1 MPVYKPKG
9 LTSADRTDA
18 EKKAIAQ
25 QGGVSVQLD
34 TLPSFHRQEFGVS
47 SMPAAVEY
55 NDTLANQVQDERDK
69 IAENYY
75 LGEEDHV
82 NYATENENIKKI
94 ARKVSPFFQKYE
106 LSDKVQYSPQD
117 WTNLYLDYEA
127 QKKVLGEDQANQW
140 LAGELKE
147 HITSNQSIAEKVYNG
162 FRGMGA
168 SIAGGAVGAYGK
180 LVGLADFIAGKHENI
195 EGVSGLGNLIDSMTD
210 NDITRYGKD
219 MITYGTW
226 RKDRIETIKNGS
238 GISDAAI
245 LETRDQENSIFDIN
259 TIPKALQNSGFTV
272 ASMFIG
278 GAEAKLAQWAFRAL
292 KAGTLAARGA
302 KTVEAIARTRDALRR
317 IQTAER
323 INNAFVIPAL
333 AGTTEGFMEALDT
346 KMQVLEDG
354 RNYLANFNEKRIQD
368 KAQEYRAANPLLSE
382 EEALNKATNFILTD
396 SDELKKYGEAVK
408 QIDFAATR
416 AGINNFYANSA
427 INGIANMTLKAGL
440 QAPRVQTALQ
450 KSRLTSWA
458 TPKGNFTING
468 EGQAVAKYGIGKQAW
483 NIIKEPLGEFSEEY
497 LQTLSDATARGGAE
511 NNIHA
516 FIDNKYNGDSMA
528 EVGDYMS
535 GDIAAAFTAL
545 KNTVVSKDALEAG
558 IYGAISSV
566 LGSPAVRARDYT
578 KQVMGSDGKYHT
590 KIDLSRREGESL
602 FGTVT
607 RLMPWRSG
615 LVQAIRETGTQR
627 RELQDE
633 AKVLNEWIQDPSHR
647 EKFDGVIG
655 TWSWAKQME
664 DSGNRGDEFG
674 YRNSLLGKTIND
686 AMMLEKLRGTAYYDS
701 FMNEVVEASQLE
713 EGTPEAA
720 RYISAL
726 RDNVEVDTEGRSD
739 SDLVEDLRNNAQKLL
754 ETMTKIQD
762 ESDTIERTL
771 GPVDEDTKQ
780 ALIYGQMA
788 IEDWENRGKKLQ
800 EELKQDTSE
809 IENTTEGTNLSDV
822 QKKAIATYG
831 SLQRAESEL
840 GKLRERAATL
850 SKVIESGEKT
860 KKNLTEAGKTKL
872 LTNKAELKAINKR
885 LKQFEGMEIDREN
898 PSVLNEQQIMALDPA
913 SRAAMLDPKNLS
925 KFSQAQQDVINNLTE
940 KATAKDRTFT
950 NKAVDAGRIAADAEK
965 FYKQYAEISKDP
977 GAFNRYTQR
986 AKQDAADALT
996 AKRFESLNGVEDYN
1010 SFANEMDDI
1019 FDNSSMREQ
1028 ALISRA
1034 LSKSQNPMYERYKAD
1049 RKELSDLMNQIVKD
1063 EDYMD
1068 LEDNDKELF
1077 ASTLSFLKNHG
1088 VNLNDNDSVVESLSA
1103 TEENGKTA
1111 FENYV
1116 DQINSKLPEPE
1127 QLVFT
1132 SPGEVI
1138 QTFKDVMGSY
1148 RRDQAET
1155 ARNER
1160 PVTPSP
1166 LATPADSTPAPEVK
1180 ATPKQ
1185 EGEKKKEEEVKEK
1198 KPLDTLADSVI
1209 DTVQDTENKELI
1221 DSMNRA
1227 VQSIEKSHAD
1237 GATKAQAMSILAEL
1251 GETDYDSPL
1260 DLSRS
1265 IDAYAN
1271 RLLAESE
1278 DGTSPVVTLLKQA
1291 AVQAGKTEATPTVQN
1306 ILSGTKQATSPDSFA
1321 FSRPVLDTN
1330 AGVIDP
1336 LDHSEMR
1343 RLYPD
1348 STIVKYLDRW
1358 GVDDYLRSDKLKRGT
1373 KVYFVSPSEY
1383 AQETKAEIESKG
1395 GFYNLDNEVLVAVV
1409 EDENGPMTIGDKKY
1423 QPIGIM
1429 PRTSSERNN
1438 GAARLGEVRKLA
1450 QKTGYDKLVADESGN
1465 PVVTTLGEPVRA
1477 KAPEQLEPSE
1487 PNHSIQTIQMNDL
1500 SKPEREQLQQM
1511 SPAERRSSPL
1521 YQKMKTEFLKHFK
1534 VSRRSNGT
1542 PYLSYSVPNLKGEE
1556 TPFEGFVTPVQRTR
1570 DINQGRLI
1578 SELFNAGDVAGI
1590 LNGNSRLRRAARE
1603 LAKFS
1608 ENFNDDIM
1616 LTRTEEGLVPIGE
1629 GVEILEKAANDLTKK
1644 MANHLSLPVREGWKY
1659 KITPSEEM
1667 IGEGEN
1673 ARRAFMLSIESND
1686 GREINL
1692 ALFAKGSISEQGQF
1706 YILRELIMDGSSVR
1720 MRDNK
1725 NSFVIWQVNFNDVGN
1740 DADRAKANISD
1751 IYDDDIIDFSKASLK
1766 YVIRGVPL
1774 QAPFTLQGEPAY
1786 RVSES
1791 AVSDN
1796 ATIQPITSQPTGQGE
1811 VKRGNATID
1820 TDTGVVVEGRDSE
1833 TYEVSTAGDK
1843 RFSALN
1849 AKLKDGRTIEE
1860 AYQLDVKG
1868 YRSLGYSWRQ
1878 AKADRGRN
1886 APNKMTPEELYQA
1899 YKGLWRQWASENPE
1913 LIEELRKASEGKT
1926 LTDRFASGGAVSQA
1940 RALTE
1945 ILQETQS
1952 EKREAREEVR
1962 QGTRMR
1968 DRRAKRGTSKQPEI
1982 KPQHKWGVWE
1992 GRSMSPSEIQD
2003 ALSQKGYTE
2012 ESWNKLSEEMKDHE
2026 LDCCGA

>member
-55 NDTLANQVQDERDK
+55 NDTLANQVQEERAK
-69 IAENYY
+69 RAENYY

-94 ARKVSPFFQKYE
+94 ARKVSPLFQKYE
-106 LSDKVQYSPQD
+106 FSDKVQYSPQD

-140 LAGELKE
+140 LAGELQD
-147 HITSNQSIAEKVYNG
+147 HIASNQSIAEKAYNG

-168 SIAGGAVGAYGK
+168 SAAGAAVGLYGN
-180 LVGLADFIAGKHENI
+180 LVGLADFIAGRHEKI
-195 EGVSGLGNLIDSMTD
+195 EGVSGLGNLIDSMMD
-210 NDITRYGKD
+210 NDITRYGDD
-219 MITYGTW
+219 MVTYGTW
-226 RKDRIETIKNGS
+226 RKDRIEALKNGS
-238 GISDAAI
+238 KISDTAI
-245 LETRDQENSIFDIN
+245 LETREQENSIFDIN
-259 TIPKALQNSGFTV
+259 TLPTALQNGGFTIM
-272 ASMFIG
+272 SMLTG
-278 GAEAKLAQWAFRAL
+278 AAEAKLAQWAFRGL

-302 KTVEAIARTRDALRR
+302 KTVEDITRTRNVLRK
-317 IQTAER
+317 IQNAER

-333 AGTTEGFMEALDT
+333 AGTTEGFMEGLQT
-346 KMQVLEDG
+346 KRQSLEEG
-354 RNYLANFNEKRIQD
+354 RNYLASFNEKRIQD
-368 KAQEYRAANPLLSE
+368 KAQEYMAANPELSE
-382 EEALNKATNFILTD
+382 EEALNQATDFILND
-396 SDELKKYGEAVK
+396 PDELKKYEEAVK

-450 KSRLTSWA
+450 KSKLTSWA
-458 TPKGNFTING
+458 TPKGNFTINE
-468 EGQAVAKYGIGKQAW
+468 EGQVVAKYGIGKQAW

-566 LGSPAVRARDYT
+566 LGTPAVRARDYT

-590 KIDLSRREGESL
+590 KIDLSRREGENL
-602 FGTVT
+602 FETVT

-627 RELQDE
+627 RELQEE

-800 EELKQDTSE
+800 EELRKATSE
-809 IENTTEGTNLSDV
+809 IENTTEGTSLSDV

-831 SLQRAESEL
+831 SLQKAESEL
-840 GKLRERAATL
+840 GKLKERAAIL

-885 LKQFEGMEIDREN
+885 LKQFEGMEIDKEN
-898 PSVLNEQQIMALDPA
+898 PPVLNEQQIMALDPA
-913 SRAAMLDPKNLS
+913 SRATMLDPKNLS
-925 KFSQAQQDVINNLTE
+925 QFSQAQQDVINNLTE

-986 AKQDAADALT
+986 ARQAAADALT

-1068 LEDNDKELF
+1068 LEDNDKALF
-1077 ASTLSFLKNHG
+1077 ANTLFFLKNHG

-1166 LATPADSTPAPEVK
+1166 LATPADSTPASEVK

-1185 EGEKKKEEEVKEK
+1185 EEEKREKVKEE

-1209 DTVQDTENKELI
+1209 ETVQDTDNKELI

-1237 GATKAQAMSILAEL
+1237 EAAKAQAMSILAEL
-1251 GETDYDSPL
+1251 GESDYDSPL

-1291 AVQAGKTEATPTVQN
+1291 AVQAGKTESAPTVQN

-1395 GFYNLDNEVLVAVV
+1395 GFYNLDNEVLVSVV

-1438 GAARLGEVRKLA
+1438 GAARLGKVRKLA

-1500 SKPEREQLQQM
+1500 SKSEREQLQQM

-1534 VSRRSNGT
+1534 VSRRSTGT
-1542 PYLSYSVPNLKGEE
+1542 PYLSYGVPNLKGEE

-1659 KITPSEEM
+1659 KITPLEEM

-1673 ARRAFMLSIESND
+1673 ARRTFRLSIENTD
-1686 GREINL
+1686 GREIELGRVARGNMT
-1692 ALFAKGSISEQGQF
+1692 EQTQF
-1706 YILRELIMDGSSVR
+1706 NILRNLIMDGSSVR

-1774 QAPFTLQGEPAY
+1774 QAPFTLQGKPAY

-1796 ATIQPITSQPTGQGE
+1796 ATTQPITSQPTGQGE

-1820 TDTGVVVEGRDSE
+1820 TDTGAVVEGTPQVEE
-1833 TYEVSTAGDK
+1833 T
-1843 RFSALN
+1843 
-1849 AKLKDGRTIEE
+1849 
-1860 AYQLDVKG
+1860 
-1868 YRSLGYSWRQ
+1868 
-1878 AKADRGRN
+1878 
-1886 APNKMTPEELYQA
+1886 P
-1899 YKGLWRQWASENPE
+1899 
-1913 LIEELRKASEGKT
+1913 
-1926 LTDRFASGGAVSQA
+1926 
-1940 RALTE
+1940 
-1945 ILQETQS
+1945 QE
-1952 EKREAREEVR
+1952 EKRVAKEEVR
-1962 QGTRMR
+1962 QGSRMR
-1968 DRRAKRGTSKQPEI
+1968 DRRAKRGTSKQPEV

-2003 ALSQKGYTE
+2003 ALGQKGYTE
-2012 ESWNKLSEEMKDHE
+2012 ESWNKLSEEMKEHE

>member
-18 EKKAIAQ
+18 EKKAVAQ

-34 TLPSFHRQEFGVS
+34 TMPSFHRQEFGVS

-55 NDTLANQVQDERDK
+55 NDTLANQVQEERAK
-69 IAENYY
+69 RAENYY
-75 LGEEDHV
+75 LGEGDHV
-82 NYATENENIKKI
+82 IYATENENIKKI

-127 QKKVLGEDQANQW
+127 QKKVLGENQANQW

-147 HITSNQSIAEKVYNG
+147 HITGNQSIAEKVYNG

-168 SIAGGAVGAYGK
+168 FEAGMAVGAYGN
-180 LVGLADFIAGKHENI
+180 LVGLADFIAGKHEKI

-219 MITYGTW
+219 MVTYGTW
-226 RKDRIETIKNGS
+226 RKDRIEAIKNGS

-272 ASMFIG
+272 ASMLIG
-278 GAEAKLAQWAFRAL
+278 GAEAKLAQWAFRGL

-302 KTVEAIARTRDALRR
+302 KTVENIARTRDALRR

-333 AGTTEGFMEALDT
+333 AGTTEGFMEGLDT

-368 KAQEYRAANPLLSE
+368 KAQEYRAANPELSE

-396 SDELKKYGEAVK
+396 PDELKKYGEAVK

-458 TPKGNFTING
+458 TPKGNFAING

-545 KNTVVSKDALEAG
+545 KNTVVSKDAIEAG

-566 LGSPAVRARDYT
+566 LGTPTVRARDYT

-627 RELQDE
+627 RELQEE

-726 RDNVEVDTEGRSD
+726 RDNVEIDTEGRSD

-800 EELKQDTSE
+800 EELRKATSE
-809 IENTTEGTNLSDV
+809 IENTTEGTSLSDV

-831 SLQRAESEL
+831 SLQKAESEL
-840 GKLRERAATL
+840 GKLKERAATL

-872 LTNKAELKAINKR
+872 LTNKVQLKAINKH
-885 LKQFEGMEIDREN
+885 LKQFEGMEIDKEN
-898 PSVLNEQQIMALDPA
+898 PPVLNEQQIMALDPV
-913 SRAAMLDPKNLS
+913 SRATMLDPKNLS

-986 AKQDAADALT
+986 ARQAAADALT
-996 AKRFESLNGVEDYN
+996 AKRFESLNSVEDYN

-1028 ALISRA
+1028 ALVSRA

-1049 RKELSDLMNQIVKD
+1049 RKELSDLMTQIVKD

-1088 VNLNDNDSVVESLSA
+1088 VNLNDNDSVVEALSA

-1116 DQINSKLPEPE
+1116 DQINSKLSEPE
-1127 QLVFT
+1127 KLVFT
-1132 SPGEVI
+1132 SPGEII

-1148 RRDQAET
+1148 KRDQAET

-1185 EGEKKKEEEVKEK
+1185 EEEKREKVKEE

-1209 DTVQDTENKELI
+1209 ETAQDTDNKELI

-1237 GATKAQAMSILAEL
+1237 EAAKAQAMSALAEL

-1271 RLLAESE
+1271 RLLAKSE
-1278 DGTSPVVTLLKQA
+1278 DGISPVVTLLKQA
-1291 AVQAGKTEATPTVQN
+1291 AVQAGKTKSAPTIQN
-1306 ILSGTKQATSPDSFA
+1306 IFSGTKQATSPDSFA

-1343 RLYPD
+1343 RFYPD
-1348 STIVKYLDRW
+1348 GTIVKYLDRW
-1358 GVDDYLRSDKLKRGT
+1358 GVDDYLRSDKLKRGA

-1383 AQETKAEIESKG
+1383 AQETKADIESKG

-1409 EDENGPMTIGDKKY
+1409 EDENGPMTIGGKKY

-1429 PRTSSERNN
+1429 PKTSSERNN
-1438 GAARLGEVRKLA
+1438 GAARLGKVRKLA
-1450 QKTGYDKLVADESGN
+1450 QKTGYDKLVVDESGN

-1511 SPAERRSSPL
+1511 SPAERRNSPI

-1578 SELFNAGDVAGI
+1578 SELFNAGDIAGI

-1616 LTRTEEGLVPIGE
+1616 VTRTEEGLVPIGE

-1796 ATIQPITSQPTGQGE
+1796 ATTQPITSQPTGQGE

-1820 TDTGVVVEGRDSE
+1820 TDTGVVVEGTPQVEE
-1833 TYEVSTAGDK
+1833 T
-1843 RFSALN
+1843 
-1849 AKLKDGRTIEE
+1849 
-1860 AYQLDVKG
+1860 
-1868 YRSLGYSWRQ
+1868 
-1878 AKADRGRN
+1878 
-1886 APNKMTPEELYQA
+1886 P
-1899 YKGLWRQWASENPE
+1899 
-1913 LIEELRKASEGKT
+1913 
-1926 LTDRFASGGAVSQA
+1926 
-1940 RALTE
+1940 
-1945 ILQETQS
+1945 QE
-1952 EKREAREEVR
+1952 EKRVAREEVR
-1962 QGTRMR
+1962 QGSRMR

>member
-18 EKKAIAQ
+18 EKKAMAQ

-55 NDTLANQVQDERDK
+55 NDTLANQVQEERAK
-69 IAENYY
+69 RAENYY

-82 NYATENENIKKI
+82 NYATENENIKKV

-106 LSDKVQYSPQD
+106 FSDKVQYSPQD

-140 LAGELKE
+140 LAGELQD
-147 HITSNQSIAEKVYNG
+147 HIASNQSIAEKAYNG
-162 FRGMGA
+162 LRGMGA
-168 SIAGGAVGAYGK
+168 SAAGAAVSLYGN
-180 LVGLADFIAGKHENI
+180 LVGLADFLAGKHEKI
-195 EGVSGLGNLIDSMTD
+195 EGVNGLGNLVDSMMD
-210 NDITRYGKD
+210 NDITRYGD
-219 MITYGTW
+219 DIVTYGTW
-226 RKDRIETIKNGS
+226 RKDRIEALKNGS
-238 GISDAAI
+238 KISDTAI
-245 LETRDQENSIFDIN
+245 LETREQENSIFDIN
-259 TIPKALQNSGFTV
+259 TLPTALQNGGFTV
-272 ASMFIG
+272 MSMLTG
-278 GAEAKLAQWAFRAL
+278 AAEAKLAQWAFRGL

-302 KTVEAIARTRDALRR
+302 KTVEDIARTRNVLRK
-317 IQTAER
+317 IQNAER

-333 AGTTEGFMEALDT
+333 AGTTEGFMEGLQT
-346 KMQVLEDG
+346 KRQSLEEG

-368 KAQEYRAANPLLSE
+368 KAQEYMAANPELSE
-382 EEALNKATNFILTD
+382 EEALNQATDFILND
-396 SDELKKYGEAVK
+396 PDELKKYEEAVK

-468 EGQAVAKYGIGKQAW
+468 EGQVVAKYGIGKQAW

-545 KNTVVSKDALEAG
+545 KETAVSKDALEAG
-558 IYGAISSV
+558 IYGAISSI
-566 LGSPAVRARDYT
+566 LGTPAVRARDYT

-590 KIDLSRREGESL
+590 KVDLSRREGENL
-602 FGTVT
+602 FETVT

-615 LVQAIRETGTQR
+615 LGQAIRETGAQR
-627 RELQDE
+627 RELQEE

-720 RYISAL
+720 KYISAL

-739 SDLVEDLRNNAQKLL
+739 TDLVEDLRNNAQKLL
-754 ETMTKIQD
+754 ETMTKIQE

-831 SLQRAESEL
+831 SLQGAEREL
-840 GKLRERAATL
+840 GKLRERAITL

-860 KKNLTEAGKTKL
+860 KSNLTKAGRTKL
-872 LTNKAELKAINKR
+872 LNNKVQLKAINKH

-940 KATAKDRTFT
+940 KATAKDRAFT
-950 NKAVDAGRIAADAEK
+950 SKAVDAGRIATDAER

-986 AKQDAADALT
+986 ARQAAADALT
-996 AKRFESLNGVEDYN
+996 AKRFESLNGIEDYN
-1010 SFANEMDDI
+1010 DFANEVDGI
-1019 FDNSSMREQ
+1019 FRNSSMREQ

-1034 LSKSQNPMYERYKAD
+1034 LSKSQNPMFERYKAD
-1049 RKELSDLMNQIVKD
+1049 RKELSDLMDQIVKD

-1068 LEDNDKELF
+1068 LEDNDKALF

-1088 VNLNDNDSVVESLSA
+1088 VNLNDNDSVVEALSA

-1116 DQINSKLPEPE
+1116 DQINSKLSEPK

-1132 SPGEVI
+1132 SPGEII

-1148 RRDQAET
+1148 KRDQAET

-1160 PVTPSP
+1160 PVTPSS

-1185 EGEKKKEEEVKEK
+1185 EGEKREEVKEK
-1198 KPLDTLADSVI
+1198 RPLDTLADSVI
-1209 DTVQDTENKELI
+1209 ETVQDTDNKELI

-1237 GATKAQAMSILAEL
+1237 GAAKAQAMSALAEI

-1291 AVQAGKTEATPTVQN
+1291 AVQAGKTESTPTVQN
-1306 ILSGTKQATSPDSFA
+1306 IFSGTKQATSPDSFA

-1348 STIVKYLDRW
+1348 GTIVKYLDRW

-1383 AQETKAEIESKG
+1383 AQETKAEMESRG
-1395 GFYNLDNEVLVAVV
+1395 SFYNLDNEVLVAVV

-1429 PRTSSERNN
+1429 PRTTSERNN
-1438 GAARLGEVRKLA
+1438 GAARLGKVRKLA

-1500 SKPEREQLQQM
+1500 SKSEREQLQQM

-1521 YQKMKTEFLKHFK
+1521 YQKMKAEFLKHFK
-1534 VSRRSNGT
+1534 VSRRSTGT
-1542 PYLSYSVPNLKGEE
+1542 PYLSYGVPNLKGEE

-1603 LAKFS
+1603 MVRFF

-1616 LTRTEEGLVPIGE
+1616 LTRTEEGLVPIGD

-1659 KITPSEEM
+1659 KITPLEEM

-1673 ARRAFMLSIESND
+1673 ARRTFRLSIENTD
-1686 GREINL
+1686 GREIELGRVARGNMT
-1692 ALFAKGSISEQGQF
+1692 EQTQF
-1706 YILRELIMDGSSVR
+1706 NILRNLIMDGSSVR

-1774 QAPFTLQGEPAY
+1774 QAPFSLQGEPFY

-1796 ATIQPITSQPTGQGE
+1796 ATTQPITSQPTGQGE

-1820 TDTGVVVEGRDSE
+1820 TDTGAVVEG
-1833 TYEVSTAGDK
+1833 
-1843 RFSALN
+1843 
-1849 AKLKDGRTIEE
+1849 
-1860 AYQLDVKG
+1860 
-1868 YRSLGYSWRQ
+1868 
-1878 AKADRGRN
+1878 
-1886 APNKMTPEELYQA
+1886 TP
-1899 YKGLWRQWASENPE
+1899 
-1913 LIEELRKASEGKT
+1913 
-1926 LTDRFASGGAVSQA
+1926 
-1940 RALTE
+1940 
-1945 ILQETQS
+1945 QE
-1952 EKREAREEVR
+1952 EKRVAREEVR
-1962 QGTRMR
+1962 QGSRMR
-1968 DRRAKRGTSKQPEI
+1968 DRRAKRGTSKQPEV

-2003 ALSQKGYTE
+2003 ALGQKGYTE

>member
-18 EKKAIAQ
+18 EKKAMAQ

-47 SMPAAVEY
+47 SMPAVVEY
-55 NDTLANQVQDERDK
+55 NDTLANQVQEERARR
-69 IAENYY
+69 AENYY
-75 LGEEDHV
+75 LGEEDNV
-82 NYATENENIKKI
+82 TYTTENETIKKV

-106 LSDKVQYSPQD
+106 FSDKVKYSPQD

-140 LAGELKE
+140 LAGELQD
-147 HITSNQSIAEKVYNG
+147 HIASNQSIAEKAYNG

-168 SIAGGAVGAYGK
+168 SAAGAAVGLYGN
-180 LVGLADFIAGKHENI
+180 LVGLADFIAGKHEKI
-195 EGVSGLGNLIDSMTD
+195 EGVSGLGNLIDSMMD
-210 NDITRYGKD
+210 NDITRYGDD
-219 MITYGTW
+219 MVTYGTW
-226 RKDRIETIKNGS
+226 RKDRIKSIKNGS
-238 GISDAAI
+238 KISDAAI
-245 LETRDQENSIFDIN
+245 LETREQENSIFDIN
-259 TIPKALQNSGFTV
+259 TLPTALQNGGFTV
-272 ASMFIG
+272 MSMLTG
-278 GAEAKLAQWAFRAL
+278 AAEAKLAQWAFRGL

-302 KTVEAIARTRDALRR
+302 KTVEDIARTRNVLRK
-317 IQTAER
+317 IQNAER

-333 AGTTEGFMEALDT
+333 AGTTEGFMEGLQTKRQAL
-346 KMQVLEDG
+346 EEG
-354 RNYLANFNEKRIQD
+354 RNYLASFNEKRIQD
-368 KAQEYRAANPLLSE
+368 KAQEYMVANPELSE
-382 EEALNKATNFILTD
+382 EEALNQATDFILND
-396 SDELKKYGEAVK
+396 PDELKKYEEAVK
-408 QIDFAATR
+408 QIDFAATK

-468 EGQAVAKYGIGKQAW
+468 EGQVVAKYGIGKQAW

-545 KNTVVSKDALEAG
+545 KDTAVSKDALEAG
-558 IYGAISSV
+558 IYGAISSI
-566 LGSPAVRARDYT
+566 LGTPAVRARDYT
-578 KQVMGSDGKYHT
+578 KQVMGSDSKYHT
-590 KIDLSRREGESL
+590 KIDLGRREGENL
-602 FGTVT
+602 FETVT

-615 LVQAIRETGTQR
+615 LGQAIRETGAQR
-627 RELQDE
+627 RELQEE
-633 AKVLNEWIQDPSHR
+633 AKVLNEWVQDPSHR

-720 RYISAL
+720 KYISAL
-726 RDNVEVDTEGRSD
+726 RDNIEVDTEGRSD
-739 SDLVEDLRNNAQKLL
+739 ADLVEDLRNNAQNLL
-754 ETMTKIQD
+754 ETMTKIQE

-788 IEDWENRGKKLQ
+788 IEDWEKRGKKLQ
-800 EELKQDTSE
+800 EELKQATLE
-809 IENTTEGTNLSDV
+809 IGNTTEGTSLSDI

-840 GKLRERAATL
+840 GKLKERATTL
-850 SKVIESGEKT
+850 SKMIESGEKT
-860 KKNLTEAGKTKL
+860 KKNLTEAGRTKL
-872 LTNKAELKAINKR
+872 LTNKVQLKAINKH
-885 LKQFEGMEIDREN
+885 LKQFEEMEVDKEN

-913 SRAAMLDPKNLS
+913 SRAVMLDPKNLS

-940 KATAKDRTFT
+940 KATAKDRAFT
-950 NKAVDAGRIAADAEK
+950 SKAVDAGRIAADAEK

-986 AKQDAADALT
+986 ARQAAADALT
-996 AKRFESLNGVEDYN
+996 AKRFESLNGIEDYN

-1019 FDNSSMREQ
+1019 FDNSSIREQ
-1028 ALISRA
+1028 ALVSRA

-1049 RKELSDLMNQIVKD
+1049 RKELSDLMDQIAKD

-1068 LEDNDKELF
+1068 LEDNDKALF

-1088 VNLNDNDSVVESLSA
+1088 VNLNNNDSVVEALSA

-1116 DQINSKLPEPE
+1116 DQINSKLSEPE

-1132 SPGEVI
+1132 SPGEII

-1148 RRDQAET
+1148 KRDQAET
-1155 ARNER
+1155 VRNER

-1166 LATPADSTPAPEVK
+1166 LATPADSTPASEVK

-1185 EGEKKKEEEVKEK
+1185 EREKKEEVKEK

-1209 DTVQDTENKELI
+1209 ETIQDTDNKELI

-1237 GATKAQAMSILAEL
+1237 EATKAQAMSTLAEI
-1251 GETDYDSPL
+1251 GEIDYDSPL

-1271 RLLAESE
+1271 RLLAESK

-1291 AVQAGKTEATPTVQN
+1291 AVQAGKTESAPKVLN
-1306 ILSGTKQATSPDSFA
+1306 IFSGTKQATSPDSFA

-1348 STIVKYLDRW
+1348 GTIVKYLDRW
-1358 GVDDYLRSDKLKRGT
+1358 GVDDYLKSDKLKRGT

-1383 AQETKAEIESKG
+1383 AQETKAEIESRG

-1438 GAARLGEVRKLA
+1438 GAARLGKVRKLA
-1450 QKTGYDKLVADESGN
+1450 QKTGYDKLVTDESGN

-1487 PNHSIQTIQMNDL
+1487 SNHSIQTIQMNDL
-1500 SKPEREQLQQM
+1500 SKSEREQLQQM
-1511 SPAERRSSPL
+1511 SPAERRNSPL

-1534 VSRRSNGT
+1534 VSRRSTGT
-1542 PYLSYSVPNLKGEE
+1542 PYLSYGVPNLKGEE

-1603 LAKFS
+1603 MVRFF

-1616 LTRTEEGLVPIGE
+1616 LTRTEEGLMPIGD

-1659 KITPSEEM
+1659 KITPLEEM

-1673 ARRAFMLSIESND
+1673 ARRTFRLSIENTN
-1686 GREINL
+1686 GREIELGRVARGNMT
-1692 ALFAKGSISEQGQF
+1692 EQTQF
-1706 YILRELIMDGSSVR
+1706 NILRNLIMDGTSVR

-1796 ATIQPITSQPTGQGE
+1796 ATTQPITSQPTGQGE

-1820 TDTGVVVEGRDSE
+1820 TDTGVVVEG
-1833 TYEVSTAGDK
+1833 
-1843 RFSALN
+1843 
-1849 AKLKDGRTIEE
+1849 
-1860 AYQLDVKG
+1860 
-1868 YRSLGYSWRQ
+1868 
-1878 AKADRGRN
+1878 
-1886 APNKMTPEELYQA
+1886 TP
-1899 YKGLWRQWASENPE
+1899 
-1913 LIEELRKASEGKT
+1913 
-1926 LTDRFASGGAVSQA
+1926 
-1940 RALTE
+1940 
-1945 ILQETQS
+1945 QE
-1952 EKREAREEVR
+1952 EKRVAREEVR
-1962 QGTRMR
+1962 QGSRMR
-1968 DRRAKRGTSKQPEI
+1968 DRRAKRGTSKQPEV

-2003 ALSQKGYTE
+2003 VLGQKGYTE

>member
-9 LTSADRTDA
+9 LTSADRTDE

-47 SMPAAVEY
+47 SMPAVVEY

-69 IAENYY
+69 IAEKYH
-75 LGEEDHV
+75 LGEEDNV
-82 NYATENENIKKI
+82 IYGTENENIKKV

-106 LSDKVQYSPQD
+106 FSDKVQYSPQD

-127 QKKVLGEDQANQW
+127 QKKVLGENQANQW
-140 LAGELKE
+140 LAGELQD
-147 HITSNQSIAEKVYNG
+147 HIASNQSIAEKAYNG

-168 SIAGGAVGAYGK
+168 SAAGAAVGLYGN
-180 LVGLADFIAGKHENI
+180 LVGLADFIAGKHEKI
-195 EGVSGLGNLIDSMTD
+195 EGVSGLGNLLDSMMD
-210 NDITRYGKD
+210 NDITRYGDD
-219 MITYGTW
+219 MVTYGTW
-226 RKDRIETIKNGS
+226 RKDRIEALKNGS
-238 GISDAAI
+238 KISDAAI
-245 LETRDQENSIFDIN
+245 LETREQENSTFDIN
-259 TIPKALQNSGFTV
+259 TLPTALQNGGFTV
-272 ASMFIG
+272 LSMFTG
-278 GAEAKLAQWAFRAL
+278 VAEAKLAQWAFRSL

-302 KTVEAIARTRDALRR
+302 KTVEDIARTRNVLRK
-317 IQTAER
+317 IQNAER

-333 AGTTEGFMEALDT
+333 AGTTEGFMEGLQTKRQAL
-346 KMQVLEDG
+346 EEG
-354 RNYLANFNEKRIQD
+354 RNYLASFNNKRIQD
-368 KAQEYRAANPLLSE
+368 KAQEYMVANPGLSE
-382 EEALNKATNFILTD
+382 EEALNQATDFILND
-396 SDELKKYGEAVK
+396 PDELKKYEEAVN

-450 KSRLTSWA
+450 KSKLTSWA
-458 TPKGNFTING
+458 TPKGNFTINK
-468 EGQAVAKYGIGKQAW
+468 EGQVAAKYGIGKQAW

-497 LQTLSDATARGGAE
+497 LQTLSDAAARGGAE

-545 KNTVVSKDALEAG
+545 EDTAVSKDALEAG
-558 IYGAISSV
+558 IYGAISSI
-566 LGSPAVRARDYT
+566 LGTPAVRARDYT
-578 KQVMGSDGKYHT
+578 KQVIGSDGKYHT
-590 KIDLSRREGESL
+590 KIDLGRREGENL
-602 FGTVT
+602 FETVT

-615 LVQAIRETGTQR
+615 LGQAIRETKAQR
-627 RELQDE
+627 REFQDE

-655 TWSWAKQME
+655 TWSWAKQIE

-686 AMMLEKLRGTAYYDS
+686 AMMLEKLRGTSYYDS

-720 RYISAL
+720 KYISAL

-739 SDLVEDLRNNAQKLL
+739 ADLVEDLRNNAQKLL

-762 ESDTIERTL
+762 ESDIIERTL

-800 EELKQDTSE
+800 EELKQATSE
-809 IENTTEGTNLSDV
+809 IENTTEGTNLSDI

-831 SLQRAESEL
+831 SLQKAESEL
-840 GKLRERAATL
+840 SKLKERATTL
-850 SKVIESGEKT
+850 SKMIESGEKT
-860 KKNLTEAGKTKL
+860 KKNLTDAGRTKL
-872 LTNKAELKAINKR
+872 LTNKAQLKAINKH
-885 LKQFEGMEIDREN
+885 LKQFEGMEIDNEN
-898 PSVLNEQQIMALDPA
+898 PHVLNEQQIMALDPA
-913 SRAAMLDPKNLS
+913 SRAVMLDPKNLS

-950 NKAVDAGRIAADAEK
+950 SKAVDAGRIAADAEK

-986 AKQDAADALT
+986 ARQAAADALT
-996 AKRFESLNGVEDYN
+996 AKRFESLNSIKDYN
-1010 SFANEMDDI
+1010 SFASEMDNI

-1028 ALISRA
+1028 ALVSRA

-1049 RKELSDLMNQIVKD
+1049 RKELSDLMDQIVKD
-1063 EDYMD
+1063 EDYKD
-1068 LEDNDKELF
+1068 LEDNDKALF

-1088 VNLNDNDSVVESLSA
+1088 VNLNDNNSVVGALSA

-1116 DQINSKLPEPE
+1116 DQINSKLSEPE

-1132 SPGEVI
+1132 SPGEII

-1148 RRDQAET
+1148 KRDQAET
-1155 ARNER
+1155 VRNER

-1166 LATPADSTPAPEVK
+1166 LTTPADSTPASEVK

-1185 EGEKKKEEEVKEK
+1185 EKEKKEEEVKEK

-1209 DTVQDTENKELI
+1209 ETIQDTENKELI

-1237 GATKAQAMSILAEL
+1237 GATKAQAMSILTEI
-1251 GETDYDSPL
+1251 GEVDYDSPL

-1271 RLLAESE
+1271 RLLVESA

-1291 AVQAGKTEATPTVQN
+1291 AVQAGKTESAPTIQN
-1306 ILSGTKQATSPDSFA
+1306 IFSGTKQATSPDSFA

-1330 AGVIDP
+1330 AGIIDP

-1348 STIVKYLDRW
+1348 GTIVKYLDRW

-1383 AQETKAEIESKG
+1383 AQETKTEIESKG

-1438 GAARLGEVRKLA
+1438 GAARLGKVRKLA

-1500 SKPEREQLQQM
+1500 SKSEREQLQQM
-1511 SPAERRSSPL
+1511 SPAERRNSSL

-1534 VSRRSNGT
+1534 VSRRGNGT
-1542 PYLSYSVPNLKGEE
+1542 PYLSYGVPNLKGEE

-1570 DINQGRLI
+1570 DINQGKLI
-1578 SELFNAGDVAGI
+1578 SELFNTGDVTGI
-1590 LNGNSRLRRAARE
+1590 LNGNSRLRRASRE
-1603 LAKFS
+1603 MVRFF

-1616 LTRTEEGLVPIGE
+1616 LTRTEEGLVPIGD

-1659 KITPSEEM
+1659 KITPLEEM

-1673 ARRAFMLSIESND
+1673 ARRAFRLSIENTD
-1686 GREINL
+1686 GREIELGRVARGNMT
-1692 ALFAKGSISEQGQF
+1692 EQTQF
-1706 YILRELIMDGSSVR
+1706 NILRNLIMDGTSVR

-1791 AVSDN
+1791 AISDN
-1796 ATIQPITSQPTGQGE
+1796 ATTQPITSQPTGQGE

-1868 YRSLGYSWRQ
+1868 YRSLGYSWKQ

-1886 APNKMTPEELYQA
+1886 APNKMTPKELYQA

-1913 LIEELRKASEGKT
+1913 LIEELRRESEGKT

-1952 EKREAREEVR
+1952 EKRVTREEVR
-1962 QGTRMR
+1962 QGSRMR
-1968 DRRAKRGTSKQPEI
+1968 DRRVKRGTSKQPEV

-2003 ALSQKGYTE
+2003 ILGQKGYTE

>member
-55 NDTLANQVQDERDK
+55 NDTLANQVQEERAK
-69 IAENYY
+69 RAENYY

-82 NYATENENIKKI
+82 NYATENENIKKV

-140 LAGELKE
+140 LAGELQD
-147 HITSNQSIAEKVYNG
+147 HIASNQSIAEKVYNG
-162 FRGMGA
+162 FRGIGA
-168 SIAGGAVGAYGK
+168 SAAGMAVGAYGK

-219 MITYGTW
+219 MITYGTYN
-226 RKDRIETIKNGS
+226 KDKIETIKKGS

-272 ASMFIG
+272 ASMLIG

-333 AGTTEGFMEALDT
+333 AGTTEGFMEGLDT

-368 KAQEYRAANPLLSE
+368 KAQEYRAANPELSE
-382 EEALNKATNFILTD
+382 EEALNQATNFILTD
-396 SDELKKYGEAVK
+396 PDELKKYGEAVK

-458 TPKGNFTING
+458 TPKGNFTVNG

-566 LGSPAVRARDYT
+566 LGTPAVRARDYT

-627 RELQDE
+627 RELQEE

-872 LTNKAELKAINKR
+872 LTNKAELKDINKR

-898 PSVLNEQQIMALDPA
+898 PSVLNEQQIMALDPI

-1068 LEDNDKELF
+1068 LEDNDKVLF

-1166 LATPADSTPAPEVK
+1166 LATPADSTPASEVK

-1185 EGEKKKEEEVKEK
+1185 EEEKKEEVKEK

-1209 DTVQDTENKELI
+1209 ETVQDTDNKELI

-1291 AVQAGKTEATPTVQN
+1291 AVQAGKTESAPTIQN
-1306 ILSGTKQATSPDSFA
+1306 IFSGTKQATSPDSFA

-1358 GVDDYLRSDKLKRGT
+1358 GVDDYLRSDKLKRGA

-1395 GFYNLDNEVLVAVV
+1395 GFYNLDNEVLVSVV
-1409 EDENGPMTIGDKKY
+1409 EDENGPMTIGGKKY

-1438 GAARLGEVRKLA
+1438 GAARLGKVRKLA
-1450 QKTGYDKLVADESGN
+1450 QKTGYDKLVVDESGN

-1511 SPAERRSSPL
+1511 SPAERRSSPI

-1616 LTRTEEGLVPIGE
+1616 VTRTEEGLVPIGD

-1774 QAPFTLQGEPAY
+1774 QAPFTLQGEPTY
-1786 RVSES
+1786 KVSES

-1796 ATIQPITSQPTGQGE
+1796 ATTQPITSQPTGQGE

-1820 TDTGVVVEGRDSE
+1820 TDTGVVVEGTPQVEE
-1833 TYEVSTAGDK
+1833 T
-1843 RFSALN
+1843 
-1849 AKLKDGRTIEE
+1849 
-1860 AYQLDVKG
+1860 
-1868 YRSLGYSWRQ
+1868 
-1878 AKADRGRN
+1878 
-1886 APNKMTPEELYQA
+1886 P
-1899 YKGLWRQWASENPE
+1899 
-1913 LIEELRKASEGKT
+1913 
-1926 LTDRFASGGAVSQA
+1926 
-1940 RALTE
+1940 
-1945 ILQETQS
+1945 QE
-1952 EKREAREEVR
+1952 EKRVAREEVR
-1962 QGTRMR
+1962 QGSRMR
-1968 DRRAKRGTSKQPEI
+1968 DRRAKRGTSKQHEV

>member
-18 EKKAIAQ
+18 EKKAMAQ

-47 SMPAAVEY
+47 SMPAVVEY
-55 NDTLANQVQDERDK
+55 NDTLANQVQEERARR
-69 IAENYY
+69 AENYY

-82 NYATENENIKKI
+82 DYATENENIKKI

-106 LSDKVQYSPQD
+106 FSDKVQYSPQD

-140 LAGELKE
+140 LAGELQD
-147 HITSNQSIAEKVYNG
+147 HIASNQSIAEKVWNG
-162 FRGMGA
+162 FAGIGAGALGYTVSLLGHVMG
-168 SIAGGAVGAYGK
+168 IGDYFAGNHKNV
-180 LVGLADFIAGKHENI
+180 
-195 EGVSGLGNLIDSMTD
+195 EGISSVGNLIDAMQD
-210 NDITRYGKD
+210 NDITRYGD
-219 MITYGTW
+219 DIITYGTW
-226 RKDRIETIKNGS
+226 KKDRIEAIKRTH
-238 GISDAAI
+238 GISDRPI
-245 LETRDQENSIFDIN
+245 LETREQENSIFDIN
-259 TIPKALQNSGFTV
+259 TIPTALQNGGFTV
-272 ASMFIG
+272 TSMLTG
-278 GAEAKLAQWAFRAL
+278 VAEAKLAQWAFRGL

-302 KTVEAIARTRDALRR
+302 KTVEDIARTRNVLRK
-317 IQTAER
+317 IQNAER

-333 AGTTEGFMEALDT
+333 AGTTEGFMEGLQT
-346 KMQVLEDG
+346 KRQSLEEG

-368 KAQEYRAANPLLSE
+368 KAQEYMAANPELSE
-382 EEALNKATNFILTD
+382 EEALNQATDFILND
-396 SDELKKYGEAVK
+396 PDELKKYEEAVK

-458 TPKGNFTING
+458 TPKGNFAING
-468 EGQAVAKYGIGKQAW
+468 EGQVVAKYGIGKQAW

-545 KNTVVSKDALEAG
+545 KDTAVSKDALEAG

-566 LGSPAVRARDYT
+566 LGTPAVRARDYT

-590 KIDLSRREGESL
+590 KIDLSRREGENL
-602 FGTVT
+602 FETVT

-615 LVQAIRETGTQR
+615 LGQAIRETGAQR
-627 RELQDE
+627 RELQEE

-720 RYISAL
+720 KYISAL

-739 SDLVEDLRNNAQKLL
+739 TDLVEDLRNNAQKLL
-754 ETMTKIQD
+754 ETMTKIQE

-850 SKVIESGEKT
+850 SKMIESREKT

-872 LTNKAELKAINKR
+872 LTNKAQLKAINKH
-885 LKQFEGMEIDREN
+885 LKQFEGMEIDKEN

-940 KATAKDRTFT
+940 KATAKDRAFT
-950 NKAVDAGRIAADAEK
+950 SKAVDAGRIAADAEK

-986 AKQDAADALT
+986 ARQAAADALT

-1028 ALISRA
+1028 ALVSRA
-1034 LSKSQNPMYERYKAD
+1034 LSKSQNPMFERYKAD
-1049 RKELSDLMNQIVKD
+1049 RKELSDLMDQIVKD

-1068 LEDNDKELF
+1068 LEDNDKALF

-1088 VNLNDNDSVVESLSA
+1088 VNLNDNDSVVEALSA

-1116 DQINSKLPEPE
+1116 DQINSKLSEPE

-1132 SPGEVI
+1132 SPGEII

-1148 RRDQAET
+1148 KRDQAET

-1160 PVTPSP
+1160 PITPSP

-1185 EGEKKKEEEVKEK
+1185 EGEKREEVKEK
-1198 KPLDTLADSVI
+1198 RPLDTLADSVI
-1209 DTVQDTENKELI
+1209 ETVQDTDNKELI

-1237 GATKAQAMSILAEL
+1237 GAAKTQAMSALAEI
-1251 GETDYDSPL
+1251 GEADYDSPL

-1306 ILSGTKQATSPDSFA
+1306 IFSGTKQATSPDSFA

-1348 STIVKYLDRW
+1348 GTIVKYLDRW

-1383 AQETKAEIESKG
+1383 AQETKAEMESRG
-1395 GFYNLDNEVLVAVV
+1395 SFYNLDNEVLVAVV

-1429 PRTSSERNN
+1429 PRTTSERNN
-1438 GAARLGEVRKLA
+1438 GAARLGKVRKLA

-1500 SKPEREQLQQM
+1500 SKSEREQLQQM

-1534 VSRRSNGT
+1534 VSRRSTGT
-1542 PYLSYSVPNLKGEE
+1542 PYLSYGVPNLKGEE

-1603 LAKFS
+1603 MVRFF

-1616 LTRTEEGLVPIGE
+1616 LTRTEEGLVPIGD

-1659 KITPSEEM
+1659 KITPLEEM

-1673 ARRAFMLSIESND
+1673 ARRTFRLSIENTD
-1686 GREINL
+1686 GREIELGRVARGNMT
-1692 ALFAKGSISEQGQF
+1692 EQTQF
-1706 YILRELIMDGSSVR
+1706 NILRNLIMDGTSVR

-1774 QAPFTLQGEPAY
+1774 QAPFTLQGEPFY

-1820 TDTGVVVEGRDSE
+1820 TDTGVVVEG
-1833 TYEVSTAGDK
+1833 
-1843 RFSALN
+1843 
-1849 AKLKDGRTIEE
+1849 
-1860 AYQLDVKG
+1860 
-1868 YRSLGYSWRQ
+1868 
-1878 AKADRGRN
+1878 
-1886 APNKMTPEELYQA
+1886 TP
-1899 YKGLWRQWASENPE
+1899 
-1913 LIEELRKASEGKT
+1913 
-1926 LTDRFASGGAVSQA
+1926 
-1940 RALTE
+1940 
-1945 ILQETQS
+1945 QE
-1952 EKREAREEVR
+1952 EKRVAREEVR
-1962 QGTRMR
+1962 QGSRMR
-1968 DRRAKRGTSKQPEI
+1968 DRRAKRGTSKQPEV

-2003 ALSQKGYTE
+2003 ALGQKGYTE

>member
-18 EKKAIAQ
+18 EKKAVAQ

-34 TLPSFHRQEFGVS
+34 TLPSFHRQEFDIS

-55 NDTLANQVQDERDK
+55 NDTLANQFQEERAK
-69 IAENYY
+69 KAENYH
-75 LGEEDHV
+75 LGEEDNV
-82 NYATENENIKKI
+82 TYATENENIKKV

-106 LSDKVQYSPQD
+106 FSDKVQYSPQD

-127 QKKVLGEDQANQW
+127 QKKVLGENQANQW
-140 LAGELKE
+140 LAGQLQD
-147 HITSNQSIAEKVYNG
+147 HIASNQSIAEKAYNG

-168 SIAGGAVGAYGK
+168 SAAGAAVSLYGN
-180 LVGLADFIAGKHENI
+180 LVGLADFIAGKHENV
-195 EGVSGLGNLIDSMTD
+195 EGVSGLGNLIDSMMD
-210 NDITRYGKD
+210 NDITRYGDD
-219 MITYGTW
+219 MVTYGTW
-226 RKDRIETIKNGS
+226 RKDRIESLKNGS
-238 GISDAAI
+238 KISDTAI
-245 LETRDQENSIFDIN
+245 LETREQENSIFDIN
-259 TIPKALQNSGFTV
+259 TLPKALQNGGFTLM
-272 ASMFIG
+272 SMLTG
-278 GAEAKLAQWAFRAL
+278 AAEAKLAQWAFRGL

-302 KTVEAIARTRDALRR
+302 KTVEDIARTRNVLRK
-317 IQTAER
+317 IQSAER

-333 AGTTEGFMEALDT
+333 AGTTEGFMEGLQT
-346 KMQVLEDG
+346 KRQSLEEG

-368 KAQEYRAANPLLSE
+368 KAQEYMAANPELSE
-382 EEALNKATNFILTD
+382 EEALNQATDFILND
-396 SDELKKYGEAVK
+396 PDELKKYEEAVK
-408 QIDFAATR
+408 QIDFAATK
-416 AGINNFYANSA
+416 AGVNNFYANSA

-458 TPKGNFTING
+458 TPKGNFDING
-468 EGQAVAKYGIGKQAW
+468 EGQVVAKYGIGKQAW

-497 LQTLSDATARGGAE
+497 LQTLSDAAARGGAE

-545 KNTVVSKDALEAG
+545 KDTAVSKDALEAG

-566 LGSPAVRARDYT
+566 LGTPVVRTRDYT

-590 KIDLSRREGESL
+590 KIDLGRREGENL
-602 FGTVT
+602 FETVT

-615 LVQAIRETGTQR
+615 LGQAIRETGAQR
-627 RELQDE
+627 RELQEE

-713 EGTPEAA
+713 DGTPEAA
-720 RYISAL
+720 RYIASL

-739 SDLVEDLRNNAQKLL
+739 ADLVEDLRNNAQKLL
-754 ETMTKIQD
+754 ETMTKIQE

-788 IEDWENRGKKLQ
+788 IEDWEKRGKKLQ
-800 EELKQDTSE
+800 EELKQATSE

-840 GKLRERAATL
+840 SKLKERTATL
-850 SKVIESGEKT
+850 SKMIESGEKT

-872 LTNKAELKAINKR
+872 LTNKAQLKAINKH
-885 LKQFEGMEIDREN
+885 LKQFEGMEIDKEN

-925 KFSQAQQDVINNLTE
+925 KFSQAQQDVITNLTE

-950 NKAVDAGRIAADAEK
+950 SKAVDAGRIAADAEK

-986 AKQDAADALT
+986 ARQAAADALT
-996 AKRFESLNGVEDYN
+996 AKRFESLNGIEDYN

-1028 ALISRA
+1028 ALVSRA

-1049 RKELSDLMNQIVKD
+1049 RQELSDLMDQIVKD

-1068 LEDNDKELF
+1068 LEDNDKALF
-1077 ASTLSFLKNHG
+1077 ASTLSFLKNHS
-1088 VNLNDNDSVVESLSA
+1088 VDFNDKNSVVGALSA

-1116 DQINSKLPEPE
+1116 DQINSELPEPE

-1148 RRDQAET
+1148 MRDQDET

-1185 EGEKKKEEEVKEK
+1185 EEKKKEEKKEEKVKEE

-1209 DTVQDTENKELI
+1209 ETFQDTDNKELI

-1237 GATKAQAMSILAEL
+1237 GATKAQAMSALEDI
-1251 GETDYDSPL
+1251 GEADYDSPL
-1260 DLSRS
+1260 DLSKG

-1271 RLLAESE
+1271 RLLTESE

-1291 AVQAGKTEATPTVQN
+1291 AVKAAKTESTPKVVN
-1306 ILSGTKQATSPDSFA
+1306 IFSGTKQATSPDSFA

-1330 AGVIDP
+1330 AGIIDP

-1348 STIVKYLDRW
+1348 GTIVKYLDRW

-1373 KVYFVSPSEY
+1373 NVYFVSPSDY
-1383 AQETKAEIESKG
+1383 AQETKAEIESKE

-1438 GAARLGEVRKLA
+1438 GAARLGKVRKLA
-1450 QKTGYDKLVADESGN
+1450 QKTGYDKLITDENGN

-1500 SKPEREQLQQM
+1500 SKSEREQLQQM

-1521 YQKMKTEFLKHFK
+1521 YQKMKIEFLKHFK
-1534 VSRRSNGT
+1534 VSKRSTGT
-1542 PYLSYSVPNLKGEE
+1542 PYLSYGVPNLKGEE

-1570 DINQGRLI
+1570 DINQGKLI
-1578 SELFNAGDVAGI
+1578 SQLFNEGDVTGI

-1603 LAKFS
+1603 LAKFFKD
-1608 ENFNDDIM
+1608 FNDDIM
-1616 LTRTEEGLVPIGE
+1616 VTRTEEGLVPIGD

-1644 MANHLSLPVREGWKY
+1644 MANHLSLPAKEGWKY
-1659 KITPSEEM
+1659 KITPLETLM
-1667 IGEGEN
+1667 GEGED
-1673 ARRAFMLSIESND
+1673 ARRAFKLFIESND
-1686 GREINL
+1686 GKEIL
-1692 ALFAKGSISEQGQF
+1692 LGIVSKGKIPEQGLVN
-1706 YILRELIMDGSSVR
+1706 ILRNLIMDGPSVR

-1751 IYDDDIIDFSKASLK
+1751 IYDDDIIDFSKSSLK

-1820 TDTGVVVEGRDSE
+1820 TDTGVVVEG
-1833 TYEVSTAGDK
+1833 
-1843 RFSALN
+1843 
-1849 AKLKDGRTIEE
+1849 
-1860 AYQLDVKG
+1860 
-1868 YRSLGYSWRQ
+1868 
-1878 AKADRGRN
+1878 
-1886 APNKMTPEELYQA
+1886 TP
-1899 YKGLWRQWASENPE
+1899 
-1913 LIEELRKASEGKT
+1913 
-1926 LTDRFASGGAVSQA
+1926 
-1940 RALTE
+1940 
-1945 ILQETQS
+1945 QE

-2003 ALSQKGYTE
+2003 VLGQKGYTE

>member
-55 NDTLANQVQDERDK
+55 NDTLANQVQEERAK
-69 IAENYY
+69 RAKNYY

-82 NYATENENIKKI
+82 IYATENENIKKI

-140 LAGELKE
+140 LAGELQD
-147 HITSNQSIAEKVYNG
+147 HIASNQSIAEKVYNG
-162 FRGMGA
+162 FRGIGA
-168 SIAGGAVGAYGK
+168 SAAGMAVGAYGN

-195 EGVSGLGNLIDSMTD
+195 EGISGLGNLSDSMTD
-210 NDITRYGKD
+210 NDVTRYGKD

-226 RKDRIETIKNGS
+226 RKDRIEALKNGS
-238 GISDAAI
+238 KISDAAI

-272 ASMFIG
+272 ASMLIG

-333 AGTTEGFMEALDT
+333 AGTTEGFMEGLDT

-368 KAQEYRAANPLLSE
+368 KAQEYRAANPELSE
-382 EEALNKATNFILTD
+382 EEALNQATDFILND
-396 SDELKKYGEAVK
+396 PDELKKYEEAVK

-566 LGSPAVRARDYT
+566 LGTPAVRARDYT

-590 KIDLSRREGESL
+590 KIDLSRREGENL
-602 FGTVT
+602 LGTVT

-627 RELQDE
+627 RELQEE

-754 ETMTKIQD
+754 ETMTKIQE

-831 SLQRAESEL
+831 SLKKAESEL
-840 GKLRERAATL
+840 GKLKERAAIL

-885 LKQFEGMEIDREN
+885 LKQFEGMEIDKEN
-898 PSVLNEQQIMALDPA
+898 PPVLNEQQIMALDPA
-913 SRAAMLDPKNLS
+913 SRATMLDPNNLS
-925 KFSQAQQDVINNLTE
+925 QFSQAQQDVINNLTE
-940 KATAKDRTFT
+940 KATAKDRAFT
-950 NKAVDAGRIAADAEK
+950 NKAVDAGRIAAEAEK

-986 AKQDAADALT
+986 ARQDAADALT
-996 AKRFESLNGVEDYN
+996 AKRFESLNSVKDYN

-1019 FDNSSMREQ
+1019 FDNSSMREK
-1028 ALISRA
+1028 ALVSSA

-1088 VNLNDNDSVVESLSA
+1088 VNLNDNDSVVEALSA

-1116 DQINSKLPEPE
+1116 DQINSKLSEPE
-1127 QLVFT
+1127 KLVFT
-1132 SPGEVI
+1132 SPGEII
-1138 QTFKDVMGSY
+1138 QTFKNVMGSY
-1148 RRDQAET
+1148 KRDQAET

-1185 EGEKKKEEEVKEK
+1185 EGEKKEKEEKEEVKEE

-1209 DTVQDTENKELI
+1209 DTVQDTDNKELI

-1227 VQSIEKSHAD
+1227 VQSIEKYHAD
-1237 GATKAQAMSILAEL
+1237 EAAKAQAMSALAEL

-1271 RLLAESE
+1271 RLLAKSE

-1291 AVQAGKTEATPTVQN
+1291 AVQAGKTESAPTIQN
-1306 ILSGTKQATSPDSFA
+1306 IFSGTKQATSPDSFA

-1358 GVDDYLRSDKLKRGT
+1358 GVDDYLRSDKLKRGA

-1395 GFYNLDNEVLVAVV
+1395 GFYNLDNEVLVSVV

-1438 GAARLGEVRKLA
+1438 GAARLGKVRKLA
-1450 QKTGYDKLVADESGN
+1450 QKTGYDKLVVDESGN

-1511 SPAERRSSPL
+1511 SPAERRSSPI

-1616 LTRTEEGLVPIGE
+1616 VTRTEEGLVPIGD

-1786 RVSES
+1786 KVSES

-1796 ATIQPITSQPTGQGE
+1796 ATTQPITSQPTGQGE

-1820 TDTGVVVEGRDSE
+1820 TDTGVVVEGTPQVEE
-1833 TYEVSTAGDK
+1833 T
-1843 RFSALN
+1843 
-1849 AKLKDGRTIEE
+1849 
-1860 AYQLDVKG
+1860 
-1868 YRSLGYSWRQ
+1868 
-1878 AKADRGRN
+1878 
-1886 APNKMTPEELYQA
+1886 P
-1899 YKGLWRQWASENPE
+1899 
-1913 LIEELRKASEGKT
+1913 
-1926 LTDRFASGGAVSQA
+1926 
-1940 RALTE
+1940 
-1945 ILQETQS
+1945 QE
-1952 EKREAREEVR
+1952 EKRVAREEVR
-1962 QGTRMR
+1962 QGSRMR

>member
-1 MPVYKPKG
+1 
-9 LTSADRTDA
+9 
-18 EKKAIAQ
+18 
-25 QGGVSVQLD
+25 
-34 TLPSFHRQEFGVS
+34 
-47 SMPAAVEY
+47 
-55 NDTLANQVQDERDK
+55 
-69 IAENYY
+69 
-75 LGEEDHV
+75 
-82 NYATENENIKKI
+82 
-94 ARKVSPFFQKYE
+94 
-106 LSDKVQYSPQD
+106 
-117 WTNLYLDYEA
+117 
-127 QKKVLGEDQANQW
+127 
-140 LAGELKE
+140 
-147 HITSNQSIAEKVYNG
+147 
-162 FRGMGA
+162 
-168 SIAGGAVGAYGK
+168 
-180 LVGLADFIAGKHENI
+180 
-195 EGVSGLGNLIDSMTD
+195 
-210 NDITRYGKD
+210 
-219 MITYGTW
+219 
-226 RKDRIETIKNGS
+226 
-238 GISDAAI
+238 
-245 LETRDQENSIFDIN
+245 
-259 TIPKALQNSGFTV
+259 
-272 ASMFIG
+272 
-278 GAEAKLAQWAFRAL
+278 
-292 KAGTLAARGA
+292 
-302 KTVEAIARTRDALRR
+302 
-317 IQTAER
+317 
-323 INNAFVIPAL
+323 
-333 AGTTEGFMEALDT
+333 
-346 KMQVLEDG
+346 
-354 RNYLANFNEKRIQD
+354 
-368 KAQEYRAANPLLSE
+368 
-382 EEALNKATNFILTD
+382 
-396 SDELKKYGEAVK
+396 
-408 QIDFAATR
+408 
-416 AGINNFYANSA
+416 
-427 INGIANMTLKAGL
+427 
-440 QAPRVQTALQ
+440 
-450 KSRLTSWA
+450 
-458 TPKGNFTING
+458 
-468 EGQAVAKYGIGKQAW
+468 
-483 NIIKEPLGEFSEEY
+483 
-497 LQTLSDATARGGAE
+497 
-511 NNIHA
+511 
-516 FIDNKYNGDSMA
+516 
-528 EVGDYMS
+528 
-535 GDIAAAFTAL
+535 
-545 KNTVVSKDALEAG
+545 
-558 IYGAISSV
+558 
-566 LGSPAVRARDYT
+566 
-578 KQVMGSDGKYHT
+578 
-590 KIDLSRREGESL
+590 
-602 FGTVT
+602 
-607 RLMPWRSG
+607 
-615 LVQAIRETGTQR
+615 
-627 RELQDE
+627 
-633 AKVLNEWIQDPSHR
+633 
-647 EKFDGVIG
+647 
-655 TWSWAKQME
+655 
-664 DSGNRGDEFG
+664 
-674 YRNSLLGKTIND
+674 
-686 AMMLEKLRGTAYYDS
+686 
-701 FMNEVVEASQLE
+701 
-713 EGTPEAA
+713 
-720 RYISAL
+720 
-726 RDNVEVDTEGRSD
+726 
-739 SDLVEDLRNNAQKLL
+739 
-754 ETMTKIQD
+754 
-762 ESDTIERTL
+762 
-771 GPVDEDTKQ
+771 
-780 ALIYGQMA
+780 
-788 IEDWENRGKKLQ
+788 
-800 EELKQDTSE
+800 
-809 IENTTEGTNLSDV
+809 
-822 QKKAIATYG
+822 
-831 SLQRAESEL
+831 
-840 GKLRERAATL
+840 
-850 SKVIESGEKT
+850 
-860 KKNLTEAGKTKL
+860 
-872 LTNKAELKAINKR
+872 
-885 LKQFEGMEIDREN
+885 
-898 PSVLNEQQIMALDPA
+898 
-913 SRAAMLDPKNLS
+913 MLDPKNLS
-925 KFSQAQQDVINNLTE
+925 QFSQAQQDVINNLTE
-940 KATAKDRTFT
+940 KATAKDRAFT
-950 NKAVDAGRIAADAEK
+950 NKAVDAGRIAAEAEK

-986 AKQDAADALT
+986 ARQDAADALT
-996 AKRFESLNGVEDYN
+996 AKRFESLNSVKDYN

-1019 FDNSSMREQ
+1019 FDNSSMREK
-1028 ALISRA
+1028 ALVSSA

-1088 VNLNDNDSVVESLSA
+1088 VNINDNDSVVEALSA

-1116 DQINSKLPEPE
+1116 DQINSKLSEPE
-1127 QLVFT
+1127 KLVFT
-1132 SPGEVI
+1132 SPGEII

-1148 RRDQAET
+1148 KRDQAET

-1185 EGEKKKEEEVKEK
+1185 EGEKKEKEEKEEVKEE

-1209 DTVQDTENKELI
+1209 DTVQDTDNKELI

-1237 GATKAQAMSILAEL
+1237 EAAKAQAMSALAEL

-1271 RLLAESE
+1271 RLLAKSE

-1291 AVQAGKTEATPTVQN
+1291 AVQAGKTESAPTIQN
-1306 ILSGTKQATSPDSFA
+1306 IFSGTKQATSPDSFA

-1358 GVDDYLRSDKLKRGT
+1358 GVDDYLRSDKLKRGA

-1395 GFYNLDNEVLVAVV
+1395 GFYNLDNEVLVSVV

-1438 GAARLGEVRKLA
+1438 GAARLGKIRKLA
-1450 QKTGYDKLVADESGN
+1450 QKTGYDKLVVDESGN

-1511 SPAERRSSPL
+1511 SPAERRSSPI

-1616 LTRTEEGLVPIGE
+1616 VTRTEEGLVPIGD

-1751 IYDDDIIDFSKASLK
+1751 IYDDDIIEFSKASLK

-1774 QAPFTLQGEPAY
+1774 QAPFTLQGEPTY
-1786 RVSES
+1786 KVSES

-1796 ATIQPITSQPTGQGE
+1796 ATTQPITSQPTGQGE

-1820 TDTGVVVEGRDSE
+1820 TDTGVVVEGTPQVEE
-1833 TYEVSTAGDK
+1833 T
-1843 RFSALN
+1843 
-1849 AKLKDGRTIEE
+1849 
-1860 AYQLDVKG
+1860 
-1868 YRSLGYSWRQ
+1868 
-1878 AKADRGRN
+1878 
-1886 APNKMTPEELYQA
+1886 P
-1899 YKGLWRQWASENPE
+1899 
-1913 LIEELRKASEGKT
+1913 
-1926 LTDRFASGGAVSQA
+1926 
-1940 RALTE
+1940 
-1945 ILQETQS
+1945 QE
-1952 EKREAREEVR
+1952 EKRVAREEVR
-1962 QGTRMR
+1962 QGSRMR

>member
-18 EKKAIAQ
+18 EKKAMAQ

-47 SMPAAVEY
+47 SMPAVVEY
-55 NDTLANQVQDERDK
+55 NDTLANQVQEERARR
-69 IAENYY
+69 AENYY
-75 LGEEDHV
+75 LGEEDNV
-82 NYATENENIKKI
+82 TYATENETIKKV

-106 LSDKVQYSPQD
+106 FSDKVKYSPQD
-117 WTNLYLDYEA
+117 WTNLYIDYEA

-140 LAGELKE
+140 LAGELQD
-147 HITSNQSIAEKVYNG
+147 HIASNQSIAEKAYNG

-168 SIAGGAVGAYGK
+168 SAAGAAVGLYGN
-180 LVGLADFIAGKHENI
+180 LVGLADFIAGKHEKI
-195 EGVSGLGNLIDSMTD
+195 EGVSGLGNLIDSMMD
-210 NDITRYGKD
+210 NDITRYGDD
-219 MITYGTW
+219 MVTYGTW
-226 RKDRIETIKNGS
+226 RKDRIEALKNGS
-238 GISDAAI
+238 KISDAAI
-245 LETRDQENSIFDIN
+245 LETREQENSIFDIN
-259 TIPKALQNSGFTV
+259 TLPTALQNGGFTV
-272 ASMFIG
+272 MSMLTG
-278 GAEAKLAQWAFRAL
+278 VAEAKLAQWAFRGL
-292 KAGTLAARGA
+292 KAGTLAVRGA
-302 KTVEAIARTRDALRR
+302 KTVEDIAKTRNVLRK
-317 IQTAER
+317 IQNAER

-333 AGTTEGFMEALDT
+333 AGTTEGFMEGLQTKRQAL
-346 KMQVLEDG
+346 EEG
-354 RNYLANFNEKRIQD
+354 RNYLASFNEKRIQD
-368 KAQEYRAANPLLSE
+368 KAQEYMVANPELSE
-382 EEALNKATNFILTD
+382 EEALNQATDFILND
-396 SDELKKYGEAVK
+396 PDELKKYEEAVK

-458 TPKGNFTING
+458 TPKGNFTVNG
-468 EGQAVAKYGIGKQAW
+468 EGQVVAKYGIGKQAW

-497 LQTLSDATARGGAE
+497 LQTLSDAAARGGAE

-545 KNTVVSKDALEAG
+545 KDTAVSKDALEAG
-558 IYGAISSV
+558 IYGAISSI
-566 LGSPAVRARDYT
+566 LGTPAVRARDYT

-590 KIDLSRREGESL
+590 KIDLSRREGENL
-602 FGTVT
+602 FETVT

-615 LVQAIRETGTQR
+615 LGQAIRETKAQR
-627 RELQDE
+627 REFQDE
-633 AKVLNEWIQDPSHR
+633 AKVLNEWVQDPSHR

-686 AMMLEKLRGTAYYDS
+686 AMMLEKLRGTSYYDS

-720 RYISAL
+720 KYISAL

-739 SDLVEDLRNNAQKLL
+739 ADLVEDLRNNAQNLL
-754 ETMTKIQD
+754 ETMTKIQE

-788 IEDWENRGKKLQ
+788 IEDWGKRGKKLQ
-800 EELKQDTSE
+800 EELKQATSE
-809 IENTTEGTNLSDV
+809 IENTTEGTSLSDI

-840 GKLRERAATL
+840 GKLKERAATL
-850 SKVIESGEKT
+850 SKMIESGEKT
-860 KKNLTEAGKTKL
+860 KKNLTDAGRTKL
-872 LTNKAELKAINKR
+872 LTNKAQLKAINKH
-885 LKQFEGMEIDREN
+885 LKQFEEMEVDKEN
-898 PSVLNEQQIMALDPA
+898 PSVLNEQQIMELDPA
-913 SRAAMLDPKNLS
+913 SRAIMLDPKNLS

-940 KATAKDRTFT
+940 KATAKDRAFT
-950 NKAVDAGRIAADAEK
+950 SKAVDAGRIASDAEK

-986 AKQDAADALT
+986 ARQAAADALT

-1028 ALISRA
+1028 ALVSRA

-1049 RKELSDLMNQIVKD
+1049 RKELSDLMDQIVKD
-1063 EDYMD
+1063 EDYID
-1068 LEDNDKELF
+1068 LEDNDKALF

-1088 VNLNDNDSVVESLSA
+1088 VNLNNNDSVVEALSV

-1111 FENYV
+1111 FENYI
-1116 DQINSKLPEPE
+1116 DQINSKLSEPE

-1132 SPGEVI
+1132 SPGEII

-1148 RRDQAET
+1148 KRDQAET
-1155 ARNER
+1155 VRNER

-1166 LATPADSTPAPEVK
+1166 LATPADSTPASEVK

-1185 EGEKKKEEEVKEK
+1185 EREKKEEVTEK

-1209 DTVQDTENKELI
+1209 ETVQDTDNKELI

-1237 GATKAQAMSILAEL
+1237 GATKAQAMSVLAEI
-1251 GETDYDSPL
+1251 GEIDYDSPL

-1291 AVQAGKTEATPTVQN
+1291 AVQAGKTESAPKVLN
-1306 ILSGTKQATSPDSFA
+1306 IFSGTKQATSPDSFA

-1348 STIVKYLDRW
+1348 GTIVKYLDRW

-1383 AQETKAEIESKG
+1383 AQETKAEIESRG

-1438 GAARLGEVRKLA
+1438 GAARLGKVRKLA
-1450 QKTGYDKLVADESGN
+1450 QKTGYDKLVTDESGN

-1500 SKPEREQLQQM
+1500 SKSEREQLQQM
-1511 SPAERRSSPL
+1511 SPAERRNSPL

-1534 VSRRSNGT
+1534 ISRRSTGT
-1542 PYLSYSVPNLKGEE
+1542 PYLSYGVPNLKGEE

-1603 LAKFS
+1603 MVRFF

-1616 LTRTEEGLVPIGE
+1616 LTRTEEGLMPIGD

-1659 KITPSEEM
+1659 KITPLEEM

-1673 ARRAFMLSIESND
+1673 ARRAFRLSIENTD
-1686 GREINL
+1686 GREIELGKVARGNMT
-1692 ALFAKGSISEQGQF
+1692 EQTQF
-1706 YILRELIMDGSSVR
+1706 NILRNLIMDGTSVR

-1796 ATIQPITSQPTGQGE
+1796 ATTQPITSQPTGQGE

-1820 TDTGVVVEGRDSE
+1820 TDTGVVVEG
-1833 TYEVSTAGDK
+1833 
-1843 RFSALN
+1843 
-1849 AKLKDGRTIEE
+1849 
-1860 AYQLDVKG
+1860 
-1868 YRSLGYSWRQ
+1868 
-1878 AKADRGRN
+1878 
-1886 APNKMTPEELYQA
+1886 TP
-1899 YKGLWRQWASENPE
+1899 
-1913 LIEELRKASEGKT
+1913 
-1926 LTDRFASGGAVSQA
+1926 
-1940 RALTE
+1940 
-1945 ILQETQS
+1945 QE
-1952 EKREAREEVR
+1952 EKRVAREEVK
-1962 QGTRMR
+1962 QGSRMR
-1968 DRRAKRGTSKQPEI
+1968 DRRAKRGTSKQPEV

-2003 ALSQKGYTE
+2003 VLGQKGYTE

>member
-55 NDTLANQVQDERDK
+55 NDTLANQVQEERDK

-140 LAGELKE
+140 LAGELQD
-147 HITSNQSIAEKVYNG
+147 HIASNQSIAEKVYNG

-168 SIAGGAVGAYGK
+168 SMAGMAVGAYGN

-195 EGVSGLGNLIDSMTD
+195 EGISGLGNLSDSMTD
-210 NDITRYGKD
+210 NDVTRYGKD

-226 RKDRIETIKNGS
+226 RKDRIEALKNGS
-238 GISDAAI
+238 KISDAAI

-259 TIPKALQNSGFTV
+259 TIPIALQNSGFTV
-272 ASMFIG
+272 ASMLIG

-333 AGTTEGFMEALDT
+333 AGTTEGFMEGLDT

-382 EEALNKATNFILTD
+382 EDALNQATDFILND
-396 SDELKKYGEAVK
+396 PDELKKYEEAVK

-566 LGSPAVRARDYT
+566 LGTPAVRARDYT

-627 RELQDE
+627 RELQEE

-872 LTNKAELKAINKR
+872 LTNKAELKAINKH

-1068 LEDNDKELF
+1068 LEDNDKVLF

-1148 RRDQAET
+1148 KRDQAET

-1166 LATPADSTPAPEVK
+1166 LATPADSTPASEVK

-1185 EGEKKKEEEVKEK
+1185 EEEKKEEVKEK

-1209 DTVQDTENKELI
+1209 ETVQDTDNKELI

-1291 AVQAGKTEATPTVQN
+1291 AVQAGKTESAPTIQN
-1306 ILSGTKQATSPDSFA
+1306 IFSGTKQATSPDSFA

-1348 STIVKYLDRW
+1348 GTIVKYLDRW

-1438 GAARLGEVRKLA
+1438 GAARLGKVRKLA

-1465 PVVTTLGEPVRA
+1465 PVVTTPGEPVRA

-1500 SKPEREQLQQM
+1500 SKSEREQLQQM

-1616 LTRTEEGLVPIGE
+1616 VTRTEEGLVPIGE

-1796 ATIQPITSQPTGQGE
+1796 ATTQPITSQPTGQGE

-1820 TDTGVVVEGRDSE
+1820 TDTGVVVEGTPQVEE
-1833 TYEVSTAGDK
+1833 T
-1843 RFSALN
+1843 
-1849 AKLKDGRTIEE
+1849 
-1860 AYQLDVKG
+1860 
-1868 YRSLGYSWRQ
+1868 
-1878 AKADRGRN
+1878 
-1886 APNKMTPEELYQA
+1886 P
-1899 YKGLWRQWASENPE
+1899 
-1913 LIEELRKASEGKT
+1913 
-1926 LTDRFASGGAVSQA
+1926 
-1940 RALTE
+1940 
-1945 ILQETQS
+1945 QE
-1952 EKREAREEVR
+1952 EKRVAREEVR
-1962 QGTRMR
+1962 QGSRMR

-2003 ALSQKGYTE
+2003 ALGQKGYTE
-2012 ESWNKLSEEMKDHE
+2012 ESWNKLSEEMKEHE

>member
-317 IQTAER
+317 IQNAER

-458 TPKGNFTING
+458 TPKGNFTVNG

-566 LGSPAVRARDYT
+566 LGAPAVRARDYT

-627 RELQDE
+627 RELQEE

-831 SLQRAESEL
+831 SLQKAESEL
-840 GKLRERAATL
+840 GKLKERAATL

-1028 ALISRA
+1028 ALVSRA

-1049 RKELSDLMNQIVKD
+1049 RKELSDLMGQIVKD
-1063 EDYMD
+1063 EDYMN

-1088 VNLNDNDSVVESLSA
+1088 VNLNDNDSVVEALSA

-1116 DQINSKLPEPE
+1116 DQINSKLSEPE
-1127 QLVFT
+1127 KLVFT

-1185 EGEKKKEEEVKEK
+1185 EEEKREKVKEE

-1209 DTVQDTENKELI
+1209 ETAQDTDNKELI

-1291 AVQAGKTEATPTVQN
+1291 AVQAGKTESAPTIQD
-1306 ILSGTKQATSPDSFA
+1306 IFSGTKQATSPDSFA

-1348 STIVKYLDRW
+1348 GTIVKYLDRW

-1438 GAARLGEVRKLA
+1438 GAARLGKVRKLA
-1450 QKTGYDKLVADESGN
+1450 QKTGYDKLIADESGN

-1616 LTRTEEGLVPIGE
+1616 VTRTEEGLVPIGE

-1751 IYDDDIIDFSKASLK
+1751 IYDDDIIEFSKASLK

-1774 QAPFTLQGEPAY
+1774 QAPFTLQGEPTY
-1786 RVSES
+1786 KVSES

-1796 ATIQPITSQPTGQGE
+1796 ATTQPITSQPTGQGE

-1820 TDTGVVVEGRDSE
+1820 TDTGVVVEGTPQVEE
-1833 TYEVSTAGDK
+1833 T
-1843 RFSALN
+1843 
-1849 AKLKDGRTIEE
+1849 
-1860 AYQLDVKG
+1860 
-1868 YRSLGYSWRQ
+1868 
-1878 AKADRGRN
+1878 
-1886 APNKMTPEELYQA
+1886 P
-1899 YKGLWRQWASENPE
+1899 
-1913 LIEELRKASEGKT
+1913 
-1926 LTDRFASGGAVSQA
+1926 
-1940 RALTE
+1940 
-1945 ILQETQS
+1945 QE
-1952 EKREAREEVR
+1952 EKRVAREEVR
-1962 QGTRMR
+1962 QGSRMR

>member
-18 EKKAIAQ
+18 EKKAMAQ

-47 SMPAAVEY
+47 SMPAVVEY
-55 NDTLANQVQDERDK
+55 NDTLANQVQEERARR
-69 IAENYY
+69 AENYY
-75 LGEEDHV
+75 LGEGDNV
-82 NYATENENIKKI
+82 TYATENETIKKV

-106 LSDKVQYSPQD
+106 FSDKVKYSPQD

-140 LAGELKE
+140 LAGELQD
-147 HITSNQSIAEKVYNG
+147 HIAGNQSIAEKAYNG

-168 SIAGGAVGAYGK
+168 SAAGAAVGLYGN
-180 LVGLADFIAGKHENI
+180 LVGLADFIAGKHEKI
-195 EGVSGLGNLIDSMTD
+195 EGVSGLGNLIDSMMD
-210 NDITRYGKD
+210 NDITRYGDD
-219 MITYGTW
+219 MVTYGTW
-226 RKDRIETIKNGS
+226 RKDRIEALKNGS
-238 GISDAAI
+238 KISDAAI
-245 LETRDQENSIFDIN
+245 LETREQENSIFDIN
-259 TIPKALQNSGFTV
+259 TLPTALQNGGFTV
-272 ASMFIG
+272 MSMLTG
-278 GAEAKLAQWAFRAL
+278 VAEAKLAQWAFRGL

-302 KTVEAIARTRDALRR
+302 KTVEDIAKTRNVLRK
-317 IQTAER
+317 IQNAER

-333 AGTTEGFMEALDT
+333 AGTTEGFMEGLQTKRQAL
-346 KMQVLEDG
+346 EEG
-354 RNYLANFNEKRIQD
+354 RNYLASFNEKRIQD
-368 KAQEYRAANPLLSE
+368 KAQEYMVANPELSE
-382 EEALNKATNFILTD
+382 EEALNQATDFILND
-396 SDELKKYGEAVK
+396 PDELKKYEEAVK

-458 TPKGNFTING
+458 TPKGNFTVNG
-468 EGQAVAKYGIGKQAW
+468 EGQVVAKYGIGKQAW

-497 LQTLSDATARGGAE
+497 LQTLSDAAARGGAE
-511 NNIHA
+511 NNIHS

-545 KNTVVSKDALEAG
+545 KDTAVSKDALEAG
-558 IYGAISSV
+558 IYGAISSI
-566 LGSPAVRARDYT
+566 LGTPAVRARDYT

-590 KIDLSRREGESL
+590 KIDLSRREGENL
-602 FGTVT
+602 FETVT

-615 LVQAIRETGTQR
+615 LGQAIRETGAQR
-627 RELQDE
+627 REFQDE
-633 AKVLNEWIQDPSHR
+633 AKVLNEWVQDPSHR

-664 DSGNRGDEFG
+664 DSSNRGDEFG

-686 AMMLEKLRGTAYYDS
+686 AMMLEKLRGTSYYDS

-720 RYISAL
+720 KYISAL
-726 RDNVEVDTEGRSD
+726 RDNIEVDTEGRSD
-739 SDLVEDLRNNAQKLL
+739 ADLVEDLRNNAQNLL
-754 ETMTKIQD
+754 ETMTKIQE

-788 IEDWENRGKKLQ
+788 IEDWEKRGKKLQ
-800 EELKQDTSE
+800 EELKQATSE
-809 IENTTEGTNLSDV
+809 IGNTTEGTSLSDI

-840 GKLRERAATL
+840 GKLKERAATL
-850 SKVIESGEKT
+850 SKMIESGEKT
-860 KKNLTEAGKTKL
+860 KKNLTDAGRTKL
-872 LTNKAELKAINKR
+872 LTNKAQLKAINKH
-885 LKQFEGMEIDREN
+885 LKQFEEMEVDKEN

-913 SRAAMLDPKNLS
+913 SRAIMLDPKNLS

-940 KATAKDRTFT
+940 KATAKDRAFT
-950 NKAVDAGRIAADAEK
+950 SKAVDAGRIAADAEK

-986 AKQDAADALT
+986 ARQAAADALT

-1019 FDNSSMREQ
+1019 FDNSSIREQ
-1028 ALISRA
+1028 ALVSRA

-1049 RKELSDLMNQIVKD
+1049 RKELSDLMDQIVKD
-1063 EDYMD
+1063 EDYID
-1068 LEDNDKELF
+1068 LEDNDKALF

-1088 VNLNDNDSVVESLSA
+1088 VNLNNNDSVVEALSA
-1103 TEENGKTA
+1103 KEENGKTA

-1116 DQINSKLPEPE
+1116 DQINSKLSEPE

-1132 SPGEVI
+1132 SPGEII

-1148 RRDQAET
+1148 KRDQAET
-1155 ARNER
+1155 VRNER

-1166 LATPADSTPAPEVK
+1166 LATPADSTPASEVK

-1185 EGEKKKEEEVKEK
+1185 EREKKEEVTEK

-1209 DTVQDTENKELI
+1209 ETVQDTDNKELI

-1237 GATKAQAMSILAEL
+1237 GATKAQAMSALAEI
-1251 GETDYDSPL
+1251 GEIDYDSPL

-1271 RLLAESE
+1271 RLLTDSA

-1291 AVQAGKTEATPTVQN
+1291 AVQAGKTESAPKVLN
-1306 ILSGTKQATSPDSFA
+1306 IFSGTKQATSPDSFA

-1348 STIVKYLDRW
+1348 GTIVKYLDRW

-1383 AQETKAEIESKG
+1383 TQETKAEIESRG

-1438 GAARLGEVRKLA
+1438 GAARLGKVRKLA

-1465 PVVTTLGEPVRA
+1465 LVVTTLGEPVRA

-1500 SKPEREQLQQM
+1500 SKSEREQLQQM
-1511 SPAERRSSPL
+1511 SPAERRNSPL

-1534 VSRRSNGT
+1534 VSRRSTGT
-1542 PYLSYSVPNLKGEE
+1542 PYLSYGVPNLKGEE

-1603 LAKFS
+1603 MVRFF

-1616 LTRTEEGLVPIGE
+1616 LTRTEEGLMPIGD

-1659 KITPSEEM
+1659 KITPLEEM

-1673 ARRAFMLSIESND
+1673 ARRTFRLSIENTD
-1686 GREINL
+1686 GREIELGRVARGNMT
-1692 ALFAKGSISEQGQF
+1692 EQTQF
-1706 YILRELIMDGSSVR
+1706 NILRNLIMDGTSVR

-1796 ATIQPITSQPTGQGE
+1796 ATTQPITSQPTGQGE

-1820 TDTGVVVEGRDSE
+1820 TDTGVVVEG
-1833 TYEVSTAGDK
+1833 
-1843 RFSALN
+1843 
-1849 AKLKDGRTIEE
+1849 
-1860 AYQLDVKG
+1860 
-1868 YRSLGYSWRQ
+1868 
-1878 AKADRGRN
+1878 
-1886 APNKMTPEELYQA
+1886 TP
-1899 YKGLWRQWASENPE
+1899 
-1913 LIEELRKASEGKT
+1913 
-1926 LTDRFASGGAVSQA
+1926 
-1940 RALTE
+1940 
-1945 ILQETQS
+1945 QE
-1952 EKREAREEVR
+1952 EKRVAREEVR
-1962 QGTRMR
+1962 QGSRMR
-1968 DRRAKRGTSKQPEI
+1968 DRRAKRGTSKQPEV

-2003 ALSQKGYTE
+2003 TLGQKGYTE

>member
-18 EKKAIAQ
+18 EKKAMAQ

-55 NDTLANQVQDERDK
+55 NDTLANQVQEERARR
-69 IAENYY
+69 AENYY

-82 NYATENENIKKI
+82 NYATENENIKKV

-106 LSDKVQYSPQD
+106 FSDKVQYSPQD

-140 LAGELKE
+140 LAGELQD
-147 HITSNQSIAEKVYNG
+147 HIASNQSIAEKAYNG
-162 FRGMGA
+162 LRGMGA
-168 SIAGGAVGAYGK
+168 SAAGAAVSLYGN
-180 LVGLADFIAGKHENI
+180 LVGLADFIAGRHERI
-195 EGVSGLGNLIDSMTD
+195 EGVSGLGNLVDSMMD
-210 NDITRYGKD
+210 NDITRYGDD
-219 MITYGTW
+219 MVTYGTW
-226 RKDRIETIKNGS
+226 RKDRIEALKHGS
-238 GISDAAI
+238 KISDTAI
-245 LETRDQENSIFDIN
+245 LETREQENSIFDIN
-259 TIPKALQNSGFTV
+259 TLPTALQNGGFTV
-272 ASMFIG
+272 LSMLTG
-278 GAEAKLAQWAFRAL
+278 AAEAKLAQWAFRGL

-302 KTVEAIARTRDALRR
+302 KTVEDIARTRNVLRK
-317 IQTAER
+317 IQNAER

-333 AGTTEGFMEALDT
+333 AGTTEGFMEGLQT
-346 KMQVLEDG
+346 KRQSLEEG
-354 RNYLANFNEKRIQD
+354 RNYLASFNEKRIQD
-368 KAQEYRAANPLLSE
+368 KAQEYMAANPELSE
-382 EEALNKATNFILTD
+382 EEALNQATDFILND
-396 SDELKKYGEAVK
+396 PDELKKYEEAVK

-458 TPKGNFTING
+458 TPKGNFAING
-468 EGQAVAKYGIGKQAW
+468 EGQVVAKYGIGKQAW

-545 KNTVVSKDALEAG
+545 KETAVSKDALEAG

-566 LGSPAVRARDYT
+566 LGTPAVRARDYT

-590 KIDLSRREGESL
+590 KIDLGRREGENL
-602 FGTVT
+602 FETVT

-615 LVQAIRETGTQR
+615 LGQAIRETGAQR
-627 RELQDE
+627 RELQEE

-720 RYISAL
+720 KYISAL

-739 SDLVEDLRNNAQKLL
+739 ADLVEDLRNNAQRLL
-754 ETMTKIQD
+754 ETMTKIQE

-800 EELKQDTSE
+800 EELKQATSE
-809 IENTTEGTNLSDV
+809 IENTTEGTSLSDI

-840 GKLRERAATL
+840 GKLRERAATI
-850 SKVIESGEKT
+850 SKMIESGEKT
-860 KKNLTEAGKTKL
+860 KKNLTEAGRTKL
-872 LTNKAELKAINKR
+872 LTNKAQLKAINKH
-885 LKQFEGMEIDREN
+885 LKQFEGMEVDKEN

-925 KFSQAQQDVINNLTE
+925 KFSQAQQDVINNLIE

-950 NKAVDAGRIAADAEK
+950 SKAVDAGRIAADAEK

-986 AKQDAADALT
+986 ARQAAADALT
-996 AKRFESLNGVEDYN
+996 AKRFESLNGIEDYN

-1028 ALISRA
+1028 ALVSRA

-1049 RKELSDLMNQIVKD
+1049 RKELSDLMDQIVRD

-1068 LEDNDKELF
+1068 LEDNDKALF

-1088 VNLNDNDSVVESLSA
+1088 VNLNDNDSVVEALSV

-1116 DQINSKLPEPE
+1116 DQINSKLSEPE

-1132 SPGEVI
+1132 SPGEII

-1148 RRDQAET
+1148 KRDQAET

-1166 LATPADSTPAPEVK
+1166 LATPADSAPASEVK

-1185 EGEKKKEEEVKEK
+1185 EGEKKEEVKEK

-1209 DTVQDTENKELI
+1209 ETVQDTDNKELV

-1237 GATKAQAMSILAEL
+1237 GATKAQAMSALAEI

-1260 DLSRS
+1260 DLSRA

-1291 AVQAGKTEATPTVQN
+1291 AVQAGKTESTPTVQN
-1306 ILSGTKQATSPDSFA
+1306 IFSGTKQATSPDSFA

-1330 AGVIDP
+1330 AGIIDP

-1348 STIVKYLDRW
+1348 GTIVKYLDRW
-1358 GVDDYLRSDKLKRGT
+1358 GVDDYLRSDKLKRGA

-1383 AQETKAEIESKG
+1383 AQETKAEIESRG

-1438 GAARLGEVRKLA
+1438 GAARLGKVRKLA

-1500 SKPEREQLQQM
+1500 SKSEREQLQQM

-1534 VSRRSNGT
+1534 VSRRSTGT
-1542 PYLSYSVPNLKGEE
+1542 PYLSYGVPNLKGEE

-1603 LAKFS
+1603 MVRFF

-1616 LTRTEEGLVPIGE
+1616 LTRTEEGLVPIGD

-1659 KITPSEEM
+1659 KIAPLEEM

-1673 ARRAFMLSIESND
+1673 ARRTFRLSIENTD
-1686 GREINL
+1686 GREIELGRVARGNMT
-1692 ALFAKGSISEQGQF
+1692 EQTQF
-1706 YILRELIMDGSSVR
+1706 NILRNLIMDGSSVR

-1725 NSFVIWQVNFNDVGN
+1725 NSFVIWQVNFNDIGN

-1774 QAPFTLQGEPAY
+1774 QAPFTPQGEPAY

-1820 TDTGVVVEGRDSE
+1820 TDTGAVVEG
-1833 TYEVSTAGDK
+1833 
-1843 RFSALN
+1843 
-1849 AKLKDGRTIEE
+1849 
-1860 AYQLDVKG
+1860 
-1868 YRSLGYSWRQ
+1868 
-1878 AKADRGRN
+1878 
-1886 APNKMTPEELYQA
+1886 TP
-1899 YKGLWRQWASENPE
+1899 
-1913 LIEELRKASEGKT
+1913 
-1926 LTDRFASGGAVSQA
+1926 
-1940 RALTE
+1940 
-1945 ILQETQS
+1945 QE
-1952 EKREAREEVR
+1952 EKRVAREEVR
-1962 QGTRMR
+1962 QGSRMR

-2003 ALSQKGYTE
+2003 ALGQKGYTE

>member
-34 TLPSFHRQEFGVS
+34 TLPSFHRQKFGVS
-47 SMPAAVEY
+47 SMPAVVEY
-55 NDTLANQVQDERDK
+55 KDTLANQVQDERDK
-69 IAENYY
+69 IADKYY
-75 LGEEDHV
+75 LGEGDHV
-82 NYATENENIKKI
+82 IYATENENIKKI

-147 HITSNQSIAEKVYNG
+147 HITGNQSIAEKVYNG
-162 FRGMGA
+162 FRGLGA
-168 SIAGGAVGAYGK
+168 FAAGRTVGAYGN
-180 LVGLADFIAGKHENI
+180 LVGLADFIAGKHEKT

-226 RKDRIETIKNGS
+226 RKDRIETIKHGS
-238 GISDAAI
+238 GISDVAI

-272 ASMFIG
+272 ASMLTG
-278 GAEAKLAQWAFRAL
+278 AAEAKLAQWAFRCL

-302 KTVEAIARTRDALRR
+302 KTVKDIARTRDALRR

-333 AGTTEGFMEALDT
+333 AGTTEGFMEGLQT

-354 RNYLANFNEKRIQD
+354 KNYLANFNEKRIQN
-368 KAQEYRAANPLLSE
+368 KAQEYRASNPSLSE
-382 EEALNKATNFILTD
+382 KEALNKATNFILTD
-396 SDELKKYGEAVK
+396 SNELKKYGEAVK
-408 QIDFAATR
+408 QIDFAAAR

-545 KNTVVSKDALEAG
+545 KDTVVSKDALEAG

-566 LGSPAVRARDYT
+566 LGTPAVRARDYT
-578 KQVMGSDGKYHT
+578 KQVIGSDGKYHT
-590 KIDLSRREGESL
+590 KIDLSRREGENL
-602 FGTVT
+602 FETVT

-627 RELQDE
+627 RELQEE

-720 RYISAL
+720 KYISAL

-780 ALIYGQMA
+780 ALIYGQMS

-840 GKLRERAATL
+840 GKLKERATTL
-850 SKVIESGEKT
+850 SKMIESGEKT

-872 LTNKAELKAINKR
+872 LTNKAQLKAINKH
-885 LKQFEGMEIDREN
+885 LKQFEGMKIDKEN
-898 PSVLNEQQIMALDPA
+898 PLVLNEQQIMALDPV

-986 AKQDAADALT
+986 ARQAAADALT

-1028 ALISRA
+1028 ALVSRA

-1049 RKELSDLMNQIVKD
+1049 RKELSDLMDQIVKD

-1068 LEDNDKELF
+1068 LEDNDKTLF

-1088 VNLNDNDSVVESLSA
+1088 VNLNDNDSVVEALSA

-1116 DQINSKLPEPE
+1116 DQINSKLSEPE
-1127 QLVFT
+1127 KLVFT
-1132 SPGEVI
+1132 SPGEII

-1148 RRDQAET
+1148 KRDQAET

-1185 EGEKKKEEEVKEK
+1185 EEEKREKVKEE

-1209 DTVQDTENKELI
+1209 ETAQDTDNKELI

-1237 GATKAQAMSILAEL
+1237 EAAKAQAMSALAEL

-1278 DGTSPVVTLLKQA
+1278 DGTSPEVTLLKQA
-1291 AVQAGKTEATPTVQN
+1291 AVQAGKTESAPTVQN
-1306 ILSGTKQATSPDSFA
+1306 IFSGTKQATSPDSFA

-1336 LDHSEMR
+1336 LDHFEMR
-1343 RLYPD
+1343 RFYPD
-1348 STIVKYLDRW
+1348 GTIVKYLDRW
-1358 GVDDYLRSDKLKRGT
+1358 GVDDYLRSDKLKRGA

-1438 GAARLGEVRKLA
+1438 GAARLGKVRKLA

-1500 SKPEREQLQQM
+1500 SKSEREQLQQM

-1616 LTRTEEGLVPIGE
+1616 VTRTEEGLVPIGE

-1796 ATIQPITSQPTGQGE
+1796 ATTQPITSQPTGQGE

-1820 TDTGVVVEGRDSE
+1820 TDTGVVVEGTPQVEE
-1833 TYEVSTAGDK
+1833 T
-1843 RFSALN
+1843 
-1849 AKLKDGRTIEE
+1849 
-1860 AYQLDVKG
+1860 
-1868 YRSLGYSWRQ
+1868 
-1878 AKADRGRN
+1878 
-1886 APNKMTPEELYQA
+1886 P
-1899 YKGLWRQWASENPE
+1899 
-1913 LIEELRKASEGKT
+1913 
-1926 LTDRFASGGAVSQA
+1926 
-1940 RALTE
+1940 
-1945 ILQETQS
+1945 QE
-1952 EKREAREEVR
+1952 EKRVAREEVR
-1962 QGTRMR
+1962 QGSRMR

>member
-55 NDTLANQVQDERDK
+55 NDTLANQVQEERARR
-69 IAENYY
+69 AENYY
-75 LGEEDHV
+75 LGEEDHI

-106 LSDKVQYSPQD
+106 FSDKVQYSPQD

-140 LAGELKE
+140 LAGELQD
-147 HITSNQSIAEKVYNG
+147 HIAGNQSIAEKAYNG
-162 FRGMGA
+162 LRGMGA
-168 SIAGGAVGAYGK
+168 SAAGAAVSLYGN
-180 LVGLADFIAGKHENI
+180 LVGLADFIAGKHEKI
-195 EGVSGLGNLIDSMTD
+195 EGVSGLGNLVDSMMD
-210 NDITRYGKD
+210 NDITRYGDD
-219 MITYGTW
+219 MVTYGTW
-226 RKDRIETIKNGS
+226 RKDRIEALKNGS
-238 GISDAAI
+238 KISDTAI
-245 LETRDQENSIFDIN
+245 LETREQENSIFDIN
-259 TIPKALQNSGFTV
+259 TLPTALQNGGFTV
-272 ASMFIG
+272 MSMLTG
-278 GAEAKLAQWAFRAL
+278 AAEAKLAQWAFRGL

-302 KTVEAIARTRDALRR
+302 KTVEDIARTRNVLRK
-317 IQTAER
+317 IQNAER

-333 AGTTEGFMEALDT
+333 AGTTEGFMEGLQT
-346 KMQVLEDG
+346 KRQSLEEG
-354 RNYLANFNEKRIQD
+354 RNYLASFNEKRIQD
-368 KAQEYRAANPLLSE
+368 KAQEYIAANPELSE
-382 EEALNKATNFILTD
+382 EEALNQATDFILND
-396 SDELKKYGEAVK
+396 PDELKKYEEAVK

-468 EGQAVAKYGIGKQAW
+468 EGQGVARYGIGKQAW

-516 FIDNKYNGDSMA
+516 FIDNKYNGDSMV

-545 KNTVVSKDALEAG
+545 KETAVSKDALEAG

-566 LGSPAVRARDYT
+566 LGTPAVRARDYT

-590 KIDLSRREGESL
+590 KVDLGRREGENL
-602 FGTVT
+602 FETVT

-615 LVQAIRETGTQR
+615 LGQAIRETGAQR
-627 RELQDE
+627 RELQEE

-686 AMMLEKLRGTAYYDS
+686 AMMLEKIRGTSYYDS

-720 RYISAL
+720 KYISAL

-739 SDLVEDLRNNAQKLL
+739 TDLVEDLRNNAQKLL
-754 ETMTKIQD
+754 ETMTKIQE

-800 EELKQDTSE
+800 EELKQATLE
-809 IENTTEGTNLSDV
+809 IGNTTEGTNLSDI

-840 GKLRERAATL
+840 GKLKERAATL
-850 SKVIESGEKT
+850 SKMIESGEKT
-860 KKNLTEAGKTKL
+860 KKNLTESGRIKL
-872 LTNKAELKAINKR
+872 LTNRAQLKAINKH
-885 LKQFEGMEIDREN
+885 LKQFEGMEVDKEN

-913 SRAAMLDPKNLS
+913 SRAAMLDPNNLS

-940 KATAKDRTFT
+940 KATAKDRAFT
-950 NKAVDAGRIAADAEK
+950 SKAVDAGRIAADAEK
-965 FYKQYAEISKDP
+965 FYKQYAEISKDS

-986 AKQDAADALT
+986 ARQAAADALT
-996 AKRFESLNGVEDYN
+996 AKRFESLNGIEDYN

-1028 ALISRA
+1028 ALVSRA
-1034 LSKSQNPMYERYKAD
+1034 ISKSQNPMYERYKAD
-1049 RKELSDLMNQIVKD
+1049 RKELSDIMDQIVKD

-1068 LEDNDKELF
+1068 LEDNDKALF

-1088 VNLNDNDSVVESLSA
+1088 VNLNDKDSVVEALSA
-1103 TEENGKTA
+1103 IEGNGKTA

-1116 DQINSKLPEPE
+1116 DQINSKLSEPE

-1132 SPGEVI
+1132 SPGEII

-1148 RRDQAET
+1148 KRDQAET
-1155 ARNER
+1155 VRNER

-1180 ATPKQ
+1180 AAPKQ
-1185 EGEKKKEEEVKEK
+1185 EEKKKEEVKEK
-1198 KPLDTLADSVI
+1198 SPLDTLADSVI
-1209 DTVQDTENKELI
+1209 ETVQDTNNKELI

-1237 GATKAQAMSILAEL
+1237 GATKSQAMSALAEI
-1251 GETDYDSPL
+1251 GEADYDSPL

-1271 RLLAESE
+1271 RLLAESA
-1278 DGTSPVVTLLKQA
+1278 DGTNPVVTLLKQA
-1291 AVQAGKTEATPTVQN
+1291 AVQAGKTESAPKVLN
-1306 ILSGTKQATSPDSFA
+1306 IFSGTKQATSPDSFA

-1348 STIVKYLDRW
+1348 GTIVKYLDRW
-1358 GVDDYLRSDKLKRGT
+1358 GVDDYLRSDKLKRGV

-1383 AQETKAEIESKG
+1383 AQETKAEIESRG

-1409 EDENGPMTIGDKKY
+1409 EDENGTMTIGDKKY

-1438 GAARLGEVRKLA
+1438 GAARLGKVRKLA

-1500 SKPEREQLQQM
+1500 SKLEREQLQQM
-1511 SPAERRSSPL
+1511 SPAERRNSPL

-1534 VSRRSNGT
+1534 VSRRSTGT
-1542 PYLSYSVPNLKGEE
+1542 PYLSYGVPNLKGEE

-1578 SELFNAGDVAGI
+1578 SELFNAGDVTGI

-1603 LAKFS
+1603 MVKFF

-1616 LTRTEEGLVPIGE
+1616 LTRTEEGLMPIGD
-1629 GVEILEKAANDLTKK
+1629 GVEILGKADNDLTKK

-1659 KITPSEEM
+1659 KITPLEEM

-1673 ARRAFMLSIESND
+1673 ARRTFRLSIENTD
-1686 GREINL
+1686 GREIELGRVARGNMT
-1692 ALFAKGSISEQGQF
+1692 EQTQF
-1706 YILRELIMDGSSVR
+1706 NILRNLIMDGTSVR

-1725 NSFVIWQVNFNDVGN
+1725 NSFVIWQVNFNDIGN

-1796 ATIQPITSQPTGQGE
+1796 AATQPITSQPTGQGE

-1820 TDTGVVVEGRDSE
+1820 TDTGVVVEG
-1833 TYEVSTAGDK
+1833 
-1843 RFSALN
+1843 
-1849 AKLKDGRTIEE
+1849 
-1860 AYQLDVKG
+1860 
-1868 YRSLGYSWRQ
+1868 
-1878 AKADRGRN
+1878 
-1886 APNKMTPEELYQA
+1886 
-1899 YKGLWRQWASENPE
+1899 AS
-1913 LIEELRKASEGKT
+1913 
-1926 LTDRFASGGAVSQA
+1926 
-1940 RALTE
+1940 
-1945 ILQETQS
+1945 QE
-1952 EKREAREEVR
+1952 EKRVAREEIR
-1962 QGTRMR
+1962 QGSRMR
-1968 DRRAKRGTSKQPEI
+1968 DRRAKRGTSKQPEV

-2003 ALSQKGYTE
+2003 ALGQKGYTE

>member
-55 NDTLANQVQDERDK
+55 NDTLANQVQEERAK
-69 IAENYY
+69 RAKNYY

-82 NYATENENIKKI
+82 IYATENENIKKI

-106 LSDKVQYSPQD
+106 FSDKVQYSPQD

-140 LAGELKE
+140 LAGELQD
-147 HITSNQSIAEKVYNG
+147 HIASNQSIAEKVYNG

-168 SIAGGAVGAYGK
+168 SAAGAAVGLYGN
-180 LVGLADFIAGKHENI
+180 LVGLADFIAGRHEKI
-195 EGVSGLGNLIDSMTD
+195 EGVSGLGNLIDSMMD
-210 NDITRYGKD
+210 NEITRYGDD
-219 MITYGTW
+219 MVTYGTW
-226 RKDRIETIKNGS
+226 RKDRIEALKNGRK
-238 GISDAAI
+238 ISNAAI

-259 TIPKALQNSGFTV
+259 TLPTALQNGGFTIM
-272 ASMFIG
+272 SMLTG
-278 GAEAKLAQWAFRAL
+278 AAEAKLAQWAFRAL

-333 AGTTEGFMEALDT
+333 AGTTEGFMEGLDT
-346 KMQVLEDG
+346 KMQVLKDG
-354 RNYLANFNEKRIQD
+354 RNYLANFNKKRIQD
-368 KAQEYRAANPLLSE
+368 KAQEYRAANPMLSE
-382 EEALNKATNFILTD
+382 EEALNQATDFILND
-396 SDELKKYGEAVK
+396 PDELKKYEEAVK

-440 QAPRVQTALQ
+440 QVPRVQTALQ

-458 TPKGNFTING
+458 TPKGNFTVNG

-545 KNTVVSKDALEAG
+545 NNTAVSKDALEAG

-566 LGSPAVRARDYT
+566 LGTPAVRARDYT

-627 RELQDE
+627 RELQEE

-754 ETMTKIQD
+754 ETMTKIQE

-872 LTNKAELKAINKR
+872 LTNKAELKAINKH
-885 LKQFEGMEIDREN
+885 LKQFEEMEIDREN
-898 PSVLNEQQIMALDPA
+898 PSVLNEQQIMALDPV

-986 AKQDAADALT
+986 ARQAAADALT

-1028 ALISRA
+1028 ALVSSA

-1088 VNLNDNDSVVESLSA
+1088 VNINDNDSVVEALSA

-1116 DQINSKLPEPE
+1116 DQINSKLSEPE
-1127 QLVFT
+1127 KLVFT
-1132 SPGEVI
+1132 SPGEII

-1148 RRDQAET
+1148 KRDQAET

-1166 LATPADSTPAPEVK
+1166 LATPADSTPASEVK
-1180 ATPKQ
+1180 ATPRQ
-1185 EGEKKKEEEVKEK
+1185 EEEKKEEVKEK

-1209 DTVQDTENKELI
+1209 ETVQDTDNKELI

-1237 GATKAQAMSILAEL
+1237 EAAKAQAMSILAEL

-1291 AVQAGKTEATPTVQN
+1291 AVQAGKTESAPTIQN
-1306 ILSGTKQATSPDSFA
+1306 IFSGTKQATSPDSFA

-1348 STIVKYLDRW
+1348 GTIVKYLDRW
-1358 GVDDYLRSDKLKRGT
+1358 GVDDYLRSDKLKRGA

-1395 GFYNLDNEVLVAVV
+1395 GFYNLDNEVLVSVV

-1438 GAARLGEVRKLA
+1438 GAARLGKVRKLV

-1465 PVVTTLGEPVRA
+1465 PVVTTPGEPVRA

-1500 SKPEREQLQQM
+1500 SKSEREQLQQM

-1603 LAKFS
+1603 MARFF

-1616 LTRTEEGLVPIGE
+1616 LTRTEEGLAPIGD

-1659 KITPSEEM
+1659 KITPLEEM

-1673 ARRAFMLSIESND
+1673 ARRTFRLSIENTD
-1686 GREINL
+1686 GREIELGKVARGNMT
-1692 ALFAKGSISEQGQF
+1692 EQTQF
-1706 YILRELIMDGSSVR
+1706 NILKNLIMDGSSVR

-1751 IYDDDIIDFSKASLK
+1751 IYDDDIIEFSKASLK

-1796 ATIQPITSQPTGQGE
+1796 ATTQPITSQPTGQGE

-1820 TDTGVVVEGRDSE
+1820 TDTGAVVEGEDSE
-1833 TYEVSTAGDK
+1833 T
-1843 RFSALN
+1843 
-1849 AKLKDGRTIEE
+1849 
-1860 AYQLDVKG
+1860 
-1868 YRSLGYSWRQ
+1868 Q
-1878 AKADRGRN
+1878 AKAD
-1886 APNKMTPEELYQA
+1886 EELFQA
-1899 YKGLWRQWASENPE
+1899 HKNLWKKWASENPE
-1913 LIEELRKASEGKT
+1913 LIEEIRKASEGKT
-1926 LTDRFASGGAVSQA
+1926 LTDRFASEGAVSQA
-1940 RALTE
+1940 RVPTE

-1952 EKREAREEVR
+1952 EKRVAKEEVR
-1962 QGTRMR
+1962 QGSRMR
-1968 DRRAKRGTSKQPEI
+1968 DRRAKRGTSKQPEV

-2012 ESWNKLSEEMKDHE
+2012 ESWNKLSEEMKEHE